1 MDGGA
6 KPASLFLPP
15 AAFRQLYSQG
25 EGLRC
30 NIKYNLFKE
39 RCIPLKILAVDSNS
53 IMNRAF
59 YGIKVLTTKD
69 GFFTNA
75 VYGFLSILLTAISET
90 KPDALVFAFDEH
102 APTFRHEFYPEYK
115 AGRHATPQ
123 ELIDQFPVIKELLG
137 YLGYPVISVAGW
149 EADDILGTISRI
161 CEEKG
166 EDCVIST
173 GDRDSLQLIG
183 EHTAVRLSSTKMGAP
198 VSNMMD
204 IPAILEKY
212 GVEPLQLIEVK
223 ALMGD
228 SSDNI
233 PGVPGIGEKTALDL
247 ISRYKNIDYIYSHFD
262 ELELKPAQRKKLE
275 EGKDSAYLSRRLG
288 EINRYAPISED
299 LSDYLPK
306 EKDEGAAVALLTRLE
321 MYKMIE
327 RLGLDPTKAPIAEGV
342 STEPE
347 KEIVLSTGDSSAMLK
362 FEDSEVADILF
373 ESEGD
378 DLTVLCLISD
388 KEAVLIENDG
398 FFFDAAFAKFLCSKA
413 KKRTEDLKFLSRWAK
428 NHGTEVKNCVMDTS
442 LAGYIL
448 NVSGDDYSTERLGSL
463 YHAKGASLKKDF
475 GEAGEHAVLE
485 EKIKIFSSLC
495 EVLRAELKA
504 QGEEKILDEIE
515 LPLAQ
520 VLPLME
526 LRGFKIDPE
535 GIKKFGEELSFSIE
549 EKEKLIYELCGEKF
563 NILSPKQLGVILF
576 EKLNLPAK
584 KKTKSGY
591 STGADVLESI
601 RTYHPAVD
609 EILEYR
615 KLTKLRSTYVDG
627 LLNALAPDGRVH
639 TRFNQKETRTGRISS
654 LEPNLQNIPIR
665 TELGSKM
672 RDFFVAKEGYTLVD
686 ADYSQIELRVL
697 AHLSKDE
704 NMISAFTGGTDIHTQ
719 TAAQVF
725 GVPEDYVTSQMR
737 SSAKAVNFGI
747 VYGIGAW
754 SLGENIG
761 VTTKEAQ
768 QYIDS
773 YLNHYSGVNAYMK
786 ESIEKA
792 KKCGYAVTEN
802 GRRRY
807 LPELSSSNFNLR
819 AFGER
824 VARNMP
830 IQGTAADIIKLAM
843 VRVEKRLTEEGLDAK
858 LIMQVHDELIVE
870 AKEEISKKVAEILK
884 FEMENAVSMSVP
896 MKVDVGIGKTWLL
909 AH

>member
-1 MDGGA
+1 M
-6 KPASLFLPP
+6 
-15 AAFRQLYSQG
+15 
-25 EGLRC
+25 
-30 NIKYNLFKE
+30 
-39 RCIPLKILAVDSNS
+39 KILAVDSNS

-75 VYGFLSILLTAISET
+75 IYGFLSILLTAISET
-90 KPDALVFAFDEH
+90 KPDAIVFAFDVH
-102 APTFRHEFYPEYK
+102 APTFRHEFYKEYK
-115 AGRHATPQ
+115 AGRHTTPQ
-123 ELIDQFPVIKELLG
+123 ELIDQFPVMKELLG
-137 YLGYPVISVAGW
+137 YLGYPVIAIEGF
-149 EADDILGTISRI
+149 EADDILGTVSRI

-166 EDCVIST
+166 ADCVIST

-183 EHTAVRLSSTKMGAP
+183 EHTSVRLATTKMGQP
-198 VSNMMD
+198 VSTMMD
-204 IPAILEKY
+204 IPAVHEKY

-228 SSDNI
+228 TSDNI

-247 ISRYKNIDYIYSHFD
+247 IQRYHSVDYIYEHFD
-262 ELELKPAQRKKLE
+262 ELELKPAQRRKLE

-288 EINRYAPISED
+288 EINRFAPISEN
-299 LSDYLPK
+299 LEDYMLK
-306 EKDEGAAVALLTRLE
+306 NRDEAAAVALLSKLE

-327 RLGLDPTKAPIAEGV
+327 RLGLDPSKV
-342 STEPE
+342 PE
-347 KEIVLSTGDSSAMLK
+347 KAEENFTPKKKLEVILGDTSDFGGL
-362 FEDSEVADILF
+362 EESEHVEVLF
-373 ESEGD
+373 ENDGD
-378 DLTVLCLISD
+378 DLTCCCLING
-388 KEAVLIENDG
+388 EYAVLIENDG
-398 FFFDAAFAKFLCSKA
+398 FFFDSAFANFLCSKI
-413 KKRTEDLKFLSRWAK
+413 KKRTDDLKFLSRWAE
-428 NHGTEVKNCVMDTS
+428 NHGGEVKNCVMDTS

-448 NVSGDDYSTERLGSL
+448 NVSGDDYSSERLAAL
-463 YHAKGASLKKDF
+463 YHAESRELSGKAEDIGAHKDIL
-475 GEAGEHAVLE
+475 EKAAV
-485 EKIKIFSSLC
+485 FSDLC
-495 EVLRAELKA
+495 EKLRSELKSH
-504 QGEEKILDEIE
+504 GEEKILDEIE
-515 LPLAQ
+515 LPLAKI
-520 VLPLME
+520 LASME

-535 GIKKFGEELSFSIE
+535 GIRSFGDELLSTIKETEER
-549 EKEKLIYELCGEKF
+549 IYELCGEKF
-563 NILSPKQLGVILF
+563 NILSPKQLGVVLF
-576 EKLNLPAK
+576 EHLGLPAK

-591 STGADVLESI
+591 STSADVLEDL
-601 RTYHPAVD
+601 RTYHPAID

-615 KLTKLRSTYVDG
+615 KLTKLNSTYVEG

-665 TELGSKM
+665 TELGAKM
-672 RDFFVAKEGYTLVD
+672 RGFFTAKEGYTLVD

-697 AHLSKDE
+697 AHLANDE

-719 TAAQVF
+719 TASQVF

-737 SSAKAVNFGI
+737 SRAKAVNFGI

-761 VTTKEAQ
+761 VSTKEAQ

-773 YLNHYSGVNAYMK
+773 YLNHYSGVDRFMK
-786 ESIEKA
+786 ESIETA
-792 KKCGYAVTEN
+792 KKCGFAVTSY

-819 AFGER
+819 SFGER

-843 VRVEKRLTEEGLDAK
+843 VKVENRLSAEKLDAK

-870 AKEEISKKVAEILK
+870 ANEACAEKVAEILK
-884 FEMENAVSMSVP
+884 FEMENAAKLSVP
-896 MKVDVGIGKTWLL
+896 MEVDVGIGKTWLL

>member
-1 MDGGA
+1 M
-6 KPASLFLPP
+6 
-15 AAFRQLYSQG
+15 
-25 EGLRC
+25 
-30 NIKYNLFKE
+30 
-39 RCIPLKILAVDSNS
+39 KILAVDSNS

-90 KPDALVFAFDEH
+90 KPDAVVFAFDVH
-102 APTFRHEFYPEYK
+102 APTFRHEFYKEYK

-123 ELIDQFPVIKELLG
+123 ELIDQFPVMKELLG
-137 YLGYPVISVAGW
+137 YLGYPVIAIEGW
-149 EADDILGTISRI
+149 EADDILGTISRL
-161 CEEKG
+161 CEEQG
-166 EDCVIST
+166 AECVIST
-173 GDRDSLQLIG
+173 GDRDSLQLIE
-183 EHTAVRLSSTKMGAP
+183 EHTSVRLATTKMGAP
-198 VSNMMD
+198 VSTMMD
-204 IPAILEKY
+204 IPAVHEKY
-212 GVEPLQLIEVK
+212 GVEPLELIEVK

-247 ISRYKNIDYIYSHFD
+247 IQKYHSVDYIYEHFD

-275 EGKDSAYLSRRLG
+275 EGKDLAYLSRRLG
-288 EINRYAPISED
+288 EINRFAPISEN

-306 EKDEGAAVALLTRLE
+306 ERDEAAAVNLLSRLE

-327 RLGLDPTKAPIAEGV
+327 RLGLDAAKIPERTETSTAPKKKIEVSFGDASAFSGHDDIEHAE
-342 STEPE
+342 
-347 KEIVLSTGDSSAMLK
+347 L
-362 FEDSEVADILF
+362 LF
-373 ESEGD
+373 ESVGD
-378 DLTVLCLISD
+378 DITCCCLVFD
-388 KEAVLIENDG
+388 EKAVLIENDG
-398 FFFDAAFAKFLCSKA
+398 FFFDAALANFLCSSI
-413 KKRTEDLKFLSRWAK
+413 KKRTDDLKFLSRWAE
-428 NHGTEVKNCVMDTS
+428 NHGGEVKNCVMDSS

-448 NVSGDDYSTERLGSL
+448 NVSGDDYSIERLAAL
-463 YHAKGASLKKDF
+463 YHAEKAELLGDVAAHPELLEK
-475 GEAGEHAVLE
+475 AAV
-485 EKIKIFSSLC
+485 FSSLC
-495 EVLRAELKA
+495 DMLRAELKNH
-504 QGEEKILDEIE
+504 GEEKILDEIE
-515 LPLAQ
+515 LPLAK
-520 VLPLME
+520 VLASME

-535 GIKKFGEELSFSIE
+535 GIRSFGDELLSTIKE
-549 EKEKLIYELCGEKF
+549 TEKRIYELCGEEF
-563 NILSPKQLGVILF
+563 NILSPKQLGVVLF
-576 EKLNLPAK
+576 EHLGLPAK
-584 KKTKSGY
+584 KKTKTGY
-591 STGADVLESI
+591 STNADILEDL
-601 RTYHPAVD
+601 RKYHPAID

-615 KLTKLRSTYVDG
+615 KLTKLNSTYVEG
-627 LLNALAPDGRVH
+627 LLGALAPDGRVH

-665 TELGSKM
+665 TELGSRM
-672 RDFFVAKEGYTLVD
+672 RGFFVAKEGYTLVD

-697 AHLSKDE
+697 AHLSGDE
-704 NMISAFTGGTDIHTQ
+704 NMISAFTGGTDIHTR

-725 GVPEDYVTSQMR
+725 GVPEDFVTSSMR

-761 VTTKEAQ
+761 VSTKEAQ

-773 YLNHYSGVNAYMK
+773 YLSHYSGVDRFMK
-786 ESIEKA
+786 ESIETA
-792 KKCGYAVTEN
+792 KKCGYAVTSY

-843 VRVEKRLTEEGLDAK
+843 VKVENRLKAENLDAK

-870 AKEEISKKVAEILK
+870 ANENCAEKAAEILRY
-884 FEMENAVSMSVP
+884 EMENAAKLSVP
-896 MKVDVGIGKTWLL
+896 MEVDVGTGKTWLL

>member
-1 MDGGA
+1 M
-6 KPASLFLPP
+6 
-15 AAFRQLYSQG
+15 
-25 EGLRC
+25 
-30 NIKYNLFKE
+30 
-39 RCIPLKILAVDSNS
+39 KILAVDSNS

-75 VYGFLSILLTAISET
+75 IYGFLSILLTAISET
-90 KPDALVFAFDEH
+90 KPDAIVFAFDVH
-102 APTFRHEFYPEYK
+102 APTFRHEFYKEYK

-123 ELIDQFPVIKELLG
+123 ELIDQFPVMKELLG
-137 YLGYPVISVAGW
+137 YLGYPVIAIEGW
-149 EADDILGTISRI
+149 EADDILGTVSRL
-161 CEEKG
+161 CEEQG
-166 EDCVIST
+166 WDCVIST

-183 EHTAVRLSSTKMGAP
+183 EKTSVRLATTKMGAP
-198 VSNMMD
+198 VSTMMD
-204 IPAILEKY
+204 IPAVHEKY
-212 GVEPLQLIEVK
+212 GVEPLELIEVK

-247 ISRYKNIDYIYSHFD
+247 IQRYHSVDYIYEHFD

-288 EINRYAPISED
+288 EINRFAPISQN
-299 LSDYLPK
+299 LSDYMLK
-306 EKDEGAAVALLTRLE
+306 NRDEAAAVALLTRLE

-327 RLGLDPTKAPIAEGV
+327 RLGLDPSKAAEIPSESTAPKRKMEV
-342 STEPE
+342 SF
-347 KEIVLSTGDSSAMLK
+347 GDCSDFAN
-362 FEDSEVADILF
+362 FEDSMLTEVLF

-378 DLTVLCLISD
+378 DLTAVCLVSGE
-388 KEAVLIENDG
+388 KAVLIESDG
-398 FFFDAAFAKFLCSKA
+398 FFFDASLAKFLCSKGA
-413 KKRTEDLKFLSRWAK
+413 KRTDDLKFLSRWAE
-428 NHGTEVKNCVMDTS
+428 NHGANVQNCVMDSS

-448 NVSGDDYSTERLGSL
+448 NVSGDDYSTGRLATL
-463 YHAKGASLKKDF
+463 YHAESFELC
-475 GEAGEHAVLE
+475 GESDAHKELLEKAAV
-485 EKIKIFSSLC
+485 FSDLC
-495 EVLRAELKA
+495 EKLRAELKNL
-504 QGEEKILDEIE
+504 GEEKILDEIE
-515 LPLAQ
+515 LPLAKI
-520 VLPLME
+520 LASME

-535 GIKKFGEELSFSIE
+535 GIRSFGDELLSTISE
-549 EKEKLIYELCGEKF
+549 TEQRIYELCGEKF
-563 NILSPKQLGVILF
+563 NILSPKQLGVVLF
-576 EKLNLPAK
+576 EHLGLPAK

-591 STGADVLESI
+591 STSADVLEDL
-601 RTYHPAVD
+601 RTYHPAID

-615 KLTKLRSTYVDG
+615 KLTKLNSTYVEG

-672 RDFFVAKEGYTLVD
+672 RGFFVAKEGYTLID

-697 AHLSKDE
+697 AHLASDE

-761 VTTKEAQ
+761 VSTKEAQ

-773 YLNHYSGVNAYMK
+773 YLAHYSGVDRFMK
-786 ESIEKA
+786 DSIETA
-792 KKCGYAVTEN
+792 KKCGYAVTSY

-843 VRVEKRLTEEGLDAK
+843 VKVENRLAAEKLDAK

-870 AKEEISKKVAEILK
+870 ANENCAERVAEILK
-884 FEMENAVSMSVP
+884 FEMENAAKLSVP
-896 MKVDVGIGKTWLL
+896 MEADVGIGKTWLL

>member
-1 MDGGA
+1 M
-6 KPASLFLPP
+6 
-15 AAFRQLYSQG
+15 
-25 EGLRC
+25 
-30 NIKYNLFKE
+30 
-39 RCIPLKILAVDSNS
+39 KILAVDSNS

-75 VYGFLSILLTAISET
+75 IYGFLSILLTAVSET
-90 KPDALVFAFDEH
+90 KPDAIVFAFDVH
-102 APTFRHEFYPEYK
+102 APTFRHEFYKEYK

-123 ELIDQFPVIKELLG
+123 ELIDQFPVMKELLG
-137 YLGYPVISVAGW
+137 YLGYPVIAIEGW

-161 CEEKG
+161 CEEQG
-166 EDCVIST
+166 ADCVIST

-183 EHTAVRLSSTKMGAP
+183 EHTSVRLATTKMGAP
-198 VSNMMD
+198 VSTMMD
-204 IPAILEKY
+204 IPAVHEKY
-212 GVEPLQLIEVK
+212 GVEPIELIEVK

-228 SSDNI
+228 TSDNI

-247 ISRYKNIDYIYSHFD
+247 IQRYHTLDYIYEHFD

-275 EGKDSAYLSRRLG
+275 EGKDFAYLSRRLG
-288 EINRYAPISED
+288 EINRFAPISQNLED
-299 LSDYLPK
+299 YVLK
-306 EKDEGAAVALLTRLE
+306 NRDEAAAVALLTKLE

-327 RLGLDPTKAPIAEGV
+327 RLGLDPSKIPEKAEENSAPKKKLEVFAGDI
-342 STEPE
+342 SDFREPE
-347 KEIVLSTGDSSAMLK
+347 DCEHV
-362 FEDSEVADILF
+362 EVLF
-373 ESEGD
+373 ENEGD
-378 DLTVLCLISD
+378 DITCVCLVYA
-388 KEAVLIENDG
+388 ENAVLIENDG
-398 FFFDAAFAKFLCSKA
+398 FFFDAALANFLCSKV
-413 KKRTEDLKFLSRWAK
+413 KKRTDDLKFLCRWAE
-428 NHGTEVKNCVMDTS
+428 NHGSSVENCVMDSS

-448 NVSGDDYSTERLGSL
+448 NVSGDDYSAGRLAAL
-463 YHAKGASLKKDF
+463 YHAENSEPSGKPEDIRAHKEILEK
-475 GEAGEHAVLE
+475 AAV
-485 EKIKIFSSLC
+485 FSDLC
-495 EVLRAELKA
+495 EKLRAELINH
-504 QGEEKILDEIE
+504 GEEKILDEIE
-515 LPLAQ
+515 LPLAKI
-520 VLPLME
+520 LASME
-526 LRGFKIDPE
+526 LRGFKIDPD
-535 GIKKFGEELSFSIE
+535 GIRNFGAELMSTIE
-549 EKEKLIYELCGEKF
+549 ETEQRIYDLCGEKF
-563 NILSPKQLGVILF
+563 NVLSPKQLGVVLF
-576 EKLNLPAK
+576 EHLGLPAK

-591 STGADVLESI
+591 STSADVLEDL
-601 RTYHPAVD
+601 RTYHPAID

-615 KLTKLRSTYVDG
+615 KLTKLNSTYVEG
-627 LLNALAPDGRVH
+627 LLSALAPDGRVH

-672 RDFFVAKEGYTLVD
+672 RGFFIAKEGYTLVD

-697 AHLSKDE
+697 AHLANDE
-704 NMISAFTGGTDIHTQ
+704 NMISAFTGGTDVHTQ
-719 TAAQVF
+719 TASQVF

-737 SSAKAVNFGI
+737 SRAKAVNFGI

-761 VTTKEAQ
+761 VSTKEAQ

-773 YLNHYSGVNAYMK
+773 YLSHYSGVDRFMR
-786 ESIEKA
+786 ESIETA
-792 KKCGYAVTEN
+792 KKCGYAVTSY

-843 VRVEKRLTEEGLDAK
+843 VKVENRLAAENLDAR

-870 AKEEISKKVAEILK
+870 ANENCAEKAAEILK
-884 FEMENAVSMSVP
+884 FEMENAAKLSVP
-896 MKVDVGIGKTWLL
+896 MEVDVGIGKTWLL

>member
-1 MDGGA
+1 M
-6 KPASLFLPP
+6 
-15 AAFRQLYSQG
+15 
-25 EGLRC
+25 
-30 NIKYNLFKE
+30 
-39 RCIPLKILAVDSNS
+39 KILAVDSNS

-75 VYGFLSILLTAISET
+75 IYGFLSILLTAISET
-90 KPDALVFAFDEH
+90 NPDAIVFAFDVH
-102 APTFRHEFYPEYK
+102 APTFRHEFYKEYK

-123 ELIDQFPVIKELLG
+123 ELIDQFPVMKELLG
-137 YLGYPVISVAGW
+137 YLGYPVIAIEGW
-149 EADDILGTISRI
+149 EADDILGTVSRL
-161 CEEKG
+161 CEEQG
-166 EDCVIST
+166 AECVIST

-183 EHTAVRLSSTKMGAP
+183 ERTSVRLATTKMGAP
-198 VSNMMD
+198 VSTMMD
-204 IPAILEKY
+204 IPAVHEKY
-212 GVEPLQLIEVK
+212 GVEPLELIEVK

-247 ISRYKNIDYIYSHFD
+247 IQRYHTLDYIYEHFD

-288 EINRYAPISED
+288 EINRFAPISQD
-299 LSDYLPK
+299 LSDYMLK
-306 EKDEGAAVALLTRLE
+306 NRDEGAAVALLTRLE

-327 RLGLDPTKAPIAEGV
+327 RLGLDPSKAA
-342 STEPE
+342 
-347 KEIVLSTGDSSAMLK
+347 EIVTENATPKRKMEVSVEDCSAFGE
-362 FEDSEVADILF
+362 FENSVLTEVLF

-378 DLTVLCLISD
+378 DLTAVCLVSGE
-388 KEAVLIENDG
+388 KAVLVENDG
-398 FFFDAAFAKFLCSKA
+398 FFFDASFAKFLCSKGE
-413 KKRTEDLKFLSRWAK
+413 KRTDDLKFLSRWAE
-428 NHGTEVKNCVMDTS
+428 NHGAEVKNCVMDSS

-448 NVSGDDYSTERLGSL
+448 NVSGDDYSTGRLASL
-463 YHAKGASLKKDF
+463 YHAESFELSGEIGAHPEL
-475 GEAGEHAVLE
+475 LE
-485 EKIKIFSSLC
+485 KAEVFSDLC
-495 EVLRAELKA
+495 EKLRAELKNL
-504 QGEEKILDEIE
+504 GEERILDEIE
-515 LPLAQ
+515 LPLAKI
-520 VLPLME
+520 LASME

-535 GIKKFGEELSFSIE
+535 GIRSFGDELLSTISETEER
-549 EKEKLIYELCGEKF
+549 IYDLCGEKF
-563 NILSPKQLGVILF
+563 NILSPKQLGTVLF
-576 EKLNLPAK
+576 EHLGLPAK

-591 STGADVLESI
+591 STNADVLEDL
-601 RTYHPAVD
+601 RTYHPAID

-615 KLTKLRSTYVDG
+615 KLTKLNSTYVEG

-665 TELGSKM
+665 TELGAKM
-672 RDFFVAKEGYTLVD
+672 RGFFVAKEGYTLVD

-697 AHLSKDE
+697 AHLAKDE
-704 NMISAFTGGTDIHTQ
+704 NMISAFTGGTDVHTQ
-719 TAAQVF
+719 TASQVF
-725 GVPEDYVTSQMR
+725 GVPEDFVTSQMR
-737 SSAKAVNFGI
+737 SRAKAVNFGI

-761 VTTKEAQ
+761 VSTKEAQ

-773 YLNHYSGVNAYMK
+773 YLAHYSGVDRFMK
-786 ESIEKA
+786 ESIETA
-792 KKCGYAVTEN
+792 KKCGFAVTSY

-819 AFGER
+819 SFGER

-843 VRVEKRLTEEGLDAK
+843 VKVENRLAAEKLDAK

-870 AKEEISKKVAEILK
+870 ANENCAERAAEILK
-884 FEMENAVSMSVP
+884 FEMENAAQLSVP
-896 MKVDVGIGKTWLL
+896 MEVDAKIGKTWLL

>member
-1 MDGGA
+1 M
-6 KPASLFLPP
+6 
-15 AAFRQLYSQG
+15 
-25 EGLRC
+25 
-30 NIKYNLFKE
+30 
-39 RCIPLKILAVDSNS
+39 KILAVDSNS

-75 VYGFLSILLTAISET
+75 IYGFLSILLTAISET
-90 KPDALVFAFDEH
+90 KPDAIVFAFDVH
-102 APTFRHEFYPEYK
+102 APTFRHEFYKEYK

-123 ELIDQFPVIKELLG
+123 ELIDQFPVMKELLG
-137 YLGYPVISVAGW
+137 YLGYPVIAIEGW
-149 EADDILGTISRI
+149 EADDILGTVSRL
-161 CEEKG
+161 CEEQG
-166 EDCVIST
+166 ADCVIST

-183 EHTAVRLSSTKMGAP
+183 EHTMVRLATTKMGAP
-198 VSNMMD
+198 VSTMMD
-204 IPAILEKY
+204 VDAVHEKY
-212 GVEPLQLIEVK
+212 GVEPIELIEVK

-233 PGVPGIGEKTALDL
+233 PGVAGIGEKTALDL
-247 ISRYKNIDYIYSHFD
+247 IQRYHSVDYIYEHFD
-262 ELELKPAQRKKLE
+262 ELELKPAQRKKLD

-288 EINRYAPISED
+288 EINRFAPISQNLD
-299 LSDYLPK
+299 DYVLK
-306 EKDEGAAVALLTRLE
+306 NRDEGAAVALLTKLE

-327 RLGLDPTKAPIAEGV
+327 RLGLDPKKAPETAEE
-342 STEPE
+342 TAAPK
-347 KEIVLSTGDSSAMLK
+347 KEAEVVPGECSDFGEFENSVLTD
-362 FEDSEVADILF
+362 VLF
-373 ESEGD
+373 ENEGD
-378 DLTVLCLISD
+378 DLTAVLL
-388 KEAVLIENDG
+388 KNGEKFVLIENDG
-398 FFFDAAFAKFLCSKA
+398 FFFDAAFAKFLCSEC
-413 KKRTEDLKFLSRWAK
+413 KKRTDDLKFLSRWAE
-428 NHGTEVKNCVMDTS
+428 NHSATVNNCVMDSS

-448 NVSGDDYSTERLGSL
+448 NVSGDDYSVGRLSSL
-463 YHAKGASLKKDF
+463 YNAEGFLLKAEGDAHKELF
-475 GEAGEHAVLE
+475 EKAAV
-485 EKIKIFSSLC
+485 FSDLC
-495 EVLRAELKA
+495 EKLRAELKNH
-504 QGEEKILDEIE
+504 GEEKILDEIE
-515 LPLAQ
+515 IPLAKI
-520 VLPLME
+520 LASME

-535 GIKKFGEELSFSIE
+535 GIKNFGGELLSTISE
-549 EKEKLIYELCGEKF
+549 TEQRIYDLCGEKF
-563 NILSPKQLGVILF
+563 NILSPKQLGVVLF
-576 EKLNLPAK
+576 EHLGLPAK

-591 STGADVLESI
+591 STNADVLEDL
-601 RTYHPAVD
+601 RTYHPAID

-615 KLTKLRSTYVDG
+615 KLTKLNSTYVEG

-672 RDFFVAKEGYTLVD
+672 RGFFVAKEGYTLVD

-697 AHLSKDE
+697 AHLAKDE
-704 NMISAFTGGTDIHTQ
+704 NMISAFTGGTDVHTQ
-719 TAAQVF
+719 TASQVF

-737 SSAKAVNFGI
+737 SRAKAVNFGI

-761 VTTKEAQ
+761 VSTKEAQ

-773 YLNHYSGVNAYMK
+773 YLAHYSGVDRFMK
-786 ESIEKA
+786 ESIESA
-792 KKCGYAVTEN
+792 KKCGFAVTSY

-819 AFGER
+819 SFGER

-843 VRVEKRLTEEGLDAK
+843 VKVENRLKAEKLDAK

-870 AKEEISKKVAEILK
+870 ANETCAEKVAEILK
-884 FEMENAVSMSVP
+884 FEMENAANLSVP
-896 MKVDVGIGKTWLL
+896 MEAEVGIGKTWLL

>member
-1 MDGGA
+1 M
-6 KPASLFLPP
+6 
-15 AAFRQLYSQG
+15 
-25 EGLRC
+25 
-30 NIKYNLFKE
+30 
-39 RCIPLKILAVDSNS
+39 KILAVDSNS

-75 VYGFLSILLTAISET
+75 IYGFLSILLTAISET
-90 KPDALVFAFDEH
+90 KPDAIVFAFDVH
-102 APTFRHEFYPEYK
+102 APTFRHEFYKEYK

-123 ELIDQFPVIKELLG
+123 ELIDQFPVMKELLG
-137 YLGYPVISVAGW
+137 YLGYPVIAIEGW
-149 EADDILGTISRI
+149 EADDILGTVSRI
-161 CEEKG
+161 CEEQG
-166 EDCVIST
+166 ADCVIST

-183 EHTAVRLSSTKMGAP
+183 EHTSVRLATTKMGAP
-198 VSNMMD
+198 VSTMMD
-204 IPAILEKY
+204 IPAVHEKY
-212 GVEPLQLIEVK
+212 GVEPIELIEVK

-228 SSDNI
+228 TSDNI

-247 ISRYKNIDYIYSHFD
+247 IQRYHSVDHIYEHFD
-262 ELELKPAQRKKLE
+262 ELELKPAQRKKLD

-288 EINRYAPISED
+288 EINRFAPISGNLED
-299 LSDYLPK
+299 YMLK
-306 EKDEGAAVALLTRLE
+306 NRDEAAAVALLTKLE

-327 RLGLDPTKAPIAEGV
+327 RLGLDPSKVPETPAENSAPKKKLEV
-342 STEPE
+342 SFGECSDFEKFGNSVLTE
-347 KEIVLSTGDSSAMLK
+347 V
-362 FEDSEVADILF
+362 LF
-373 ESEGD
+373 ENEGD
-378 DLTVLCLISD
+378 DLTAVCLLSGE
-388 KEAVLIENDG
+388 KAVLIENDG
-398 FFFDAAFAKFLCSKA
+398 FFFDAAFAKFLCSDS
-413 KKRTEDLKFLSRWAK
+413 KKRTDDLKFLSRWAEI
-428 NHGTEVKNCVMDTS
+428 HGSEVKNCVMDSS

-448 NVSGDDYSTERLGSL
+448 NVSGDDYSAGRLASL
-463 YHAKGASLKKDF
+463 YHAESLIIEGESGAHKELFEK
-475 GEAGEHAVLE
+475 AAV
-485 EKIKIFSSLC
+485 FTDLC
-495 EVLRAELKA
+495 EKLRNELNNH
-504 QGEEKILDEIE
+504 GEEKILDEIE
-515 LPLAQ
+515 LPLAKI
-520 VLPLME
+520 LASME

-535 GIKKFGEELSFSIE
+535 GIRNFGGELLSTISE
-549 EKEKLIYELCGEKF
+549 TEQRIYDLCGEKF
-563 NILSPKQLGVILF
+563 NILSPKQLGVVLF
-576 EKLNLPAK
+576 EHLGLPAK

-591 STGADVLESI
+591 STSADVLEDL
-601 RTYHPAVD
+601 RTYHPAID

-615 KLTKLRSTYVDG
+615 KLTKLNSTYVEG

-672 RDFFVAKEGYTLVD
+672 RGFFVAKEGYTLVD
-686 ADYSQIELRVL
+686 ADYSQNELRVL
-697 AHLSKDE
+697 AHLANDE
-704 NMISAFTGGTDIHTQ
+704 NMISAFTGGTDVHTQ

-761 VTTKEAQ
+761 VSTKEAQ

-773 YLNHYSGVNAYMK
+773 YLSHYSGVDRFMK
-786 ESIEKA
+786 ESIEIA
-792 KKCGYAVTEN
+792 KKCGFAVTSY

-819 AFGER
+819 SFGER

-843 VRVEKRLTEEGLDAK
+843 VKVENRLAAEKLDAK

-870 AKEEISKKVAEILK
+870 ANENCAEKVAEILK
-884 FEMENAVSMSVP
+884 YEMENAAKLSVP
-896 MKVDVGIGKTWLL
+896 MEASVGIGKNWLL

>member
-1 MDGGA
+1 M
-6 KPASLFLPP
+6 
-15 AAFRQLYSQG
+15 
-25 EGLRC
+25 
-30 NIKYNLFKE
+30 
-39 RCIPLKILAVDSNS
+39 KILAVDSNS

-75 VYGFLSILLTAISET
+75 IYGFLSILLTAVSET
-90 KPDALVFAFDEH
+90 KPDAIVFAFDVH
-102 APTFRHEFYPEYK
+102 APTFRHEFYKEYK

-123 ELIDQFPVIKELLG
+123 ELIDQFPVMKELLG
-137 YLGYPVISVAGW
+137 YLGYPVIAIEGW

-166 EDCVIST
+166 AECVIST

-183 EHTAVRLSSTKMGAP
+183 EHTSVRLATTKMGAP
-198 VSNMMD
+198 VSTMMD
-204 IPAILEKY
+204 IPAVHEKY
-212 GVEPLQLIEVK
+212 GVEPLELIEVK

-228 SSDNI
+228 TSDNI

-247 ISRYKNIDYIYSHFD
+247 IQRYHSVDYIYEHFD
-262 ELELKPAQRKKLE
+262 ELELKPAQRRKLE

-288 EINRYAPISED
+288 EINRFAPISEN
-299 LSDYLPK
+299 LEDYMLK
-306 EKDEGAAVALLTRLE
+306 NRDEAAAVALLSRLE

-327 RLGLDPTKAPIAEGV
+327 RLGLDATKV
-342 STEPE
+342 PE
-347 KEIVLSTGDSSAMLK
+347 KAEENSAPKKKLEVILGDISDFKGS
-362 FEDSEVADILF
+362 EDFQPVDFLF

-378 DLTVLCLISD
+378 DITCCCLISGGN
-388 KEAVLIENDG
+388 AVLIENDG
-398 FFFDAAFAKFLCSKA
+398 FFFDAALAEFLCSKTE
-413 KKRTEDLKFLSRWAK
+413 KRTDDLKFLSRWAE
-428 NHGTEVKNCVMDTS
+428 NHGGEVKNCVMDTS

-448 NVSGDDYSTERLGSL
+448 NVSGDDYSAERLAAL
-463 YHAKGASLKKDF
+463 YHAESRELSGNGDDIRAHR
-475 GEAGEHAVLE
+475 EVLE
-485 EKIKIFSSLC
+485 KAAVFADLC
-495 EVLRAELKA
+495 EKLRKELHEH
-504 QGEEKILDEIE
+504 GEEKILDEIE
-515 LPLAQ
+515 LPLAKI
-520 VLPLME
+520 LASME

-535 GIKKFGEELSFSIE
+535 GIRSFGDELLSTIKETEER
-549 EKEKLIYELCGEKF
+549 IYELCGEKF
-563 NILSPKQLGVILF
+563 NILSPKQLGVVLF
-576 EKLNLPAK
+576 AHLGLPAK

-591 STGADVLESI
+591 STNADVLEDL
-601 RTYHPAVD
+601 RTYHPAID

-615 KLTKLRSTYVDG
+615 KLTKLNSTYVEG

-665 TELGSKM
+665 TELGAKM
-672 RDFFVAKEGYTLVD
+672 RGFFTAKEGYTLVD

-697 AHLSKDE
+697 AHLANDK

-761 VTTKEAQ
+761 VSTKEAQ

-773 YLNHYSGVNAYMK
+773 YLSHYSGVDRFMK
-786 ESIEKA
+786 ESIETA
-792 KKCGYAVTEN
+792 KKCGYAVTSY

-819 AFGER
+819 SFGER

-843 VRVEKRLTEEGLDAK
+843 VKVENRLLAEKLDAK

-870 AKEEISKKVAEILK
+870 ANEDCAEKVAEILK
-884 FEMENAVSMSVP
+884 FEMENAAKLSVP
-896 MKVDVGIGKTWLL
+896 MEAEVGIGKTWLL

>member
-1 MDGGA
+1 M
-6 KPASLFLPP
+6 
-15 AAFRQLYSQG
+15 
-25 EGLRC
+25 
-30 NIKYNLFKE
+30 
-39 RCIPLKILAVDSNS
+39 KILAVDSNS

-75 VYGFLSILLTAISET
+75 VYGFLSILLTAIAET
-90 KPDALVFAFDEH
+90 KPDALVFAFDVH
-102 APTFRHEFYPEYK
+102 APTFRHKFYEEYK

-123 ELIDQFPVIKELLG
+123 ELIDQFPVMKELLG
-137 YLGYPVISVAGW
+137 YLGYPVIAIEGW
-149 EADDILGTISRI
+149 EADDILGTVSRI
-161 CEEKG
+161 CEEQG
-166 EDCVIST
+166 AECIIST

-183 EHTAVRLSSTKMGAP
+183 EHTKVRLSTTKMGAP
-198 VSNMMD
+198 VSTLMD
-204 IPAILEKY
+204 VPAVHEKY
-212 GVEPLQLIEVK
+212 GVEPLELIEVK

-247 ISRYKNIDYIYSHFD
+247 IQKYHSIEYIYEHFD
-262 ELELKPAQRKKLE
+262 ELVLKPAQRKKLE
-275 EGKDSAYLSRRLG
+275 EGKELAFLSRRLG
-288 EINRYAPISED
+288 EINRHAPISEN

-306 EKDEGAAVALLTRLE
+306 ERDEASAAALLSRLE

-327 RLGLDPTKAPIAEGV
+327 RLGLDPSKIPEAEET
-342 STEPE
+342 STEHRKKLE
-347 KEIVLSTGDSSAMLK
+347 VILGDVSDFK
-362 FEDSEVADILF
+362 NYEDSEPMDILF

-378 DLTVLCLISD
+378 DLISICLINGGV
-388 KEAVLIENDG
+388 AVLIENDG
-398 FFFDAAFAKFLCSKA
+398 FFFDAALANFLCSDI
-413 KKRTEDLKFLSRWAK
+413 KKRTDDLKFLSRWAE
-428 NHGTEVKNCVMDTS
+428 NHQSEVKNCVMDSS

-448 NVSGDDYSTERLGSL
+448 NVSGDDYSVGRLASL
-463 YHAKGASLKKDF
+463 YHAQSSVLSGN
-475 GEAGEHAVLE
+475 GEEIRAHSELLEKAAV
-485 EKIKIFSSLC
+485 FPDLC
-495 EVLRAELKA
+495 EKLRSELEKL
-504 QGEEKILDEIE
+504 GEEKILDEIE
-515 LPLAQ
+515 LPLAKI
-520 VLPLME
+520 LASME

-535 GIKKFGEELSFSIE
+535 GIRAFGDELLSTI
-549 EKEKLIYELCGEKF
+549 KETEQRIYELCGEEF
-563 NILSPKQLGVILF
+563 NILSPKQLGTVLF
-576 EKLNLPAK
+576 EHLGLPAK

-591 STGADVLESI
+591 STNADVLEDL
-601 RTYHPAVD
+601 RKYHPAID

-615 KLTKLRSTYVDG
+615 KLTKLNSTYVEG
-627 LLNALAPDGRVH
+627 LLNALAPDGRIH

-665 TELGSKM
+665 TELGARM
-672 RDFFVAKEGYTLVD
+672 RGFFIAKEGYTLID

-697 AHLSKDE
+697 AHLSGDE

-725 GVPEDYVTSQMR
+725 GVPEDYVTSSMR

-773 YLNHYSGVNAYMK
+773 YLSHYSGVDRFMK
-786 ESIEKA
+786 ESIETA
-792 KKCGYAVTEN
+792 KKCGFAVTSY

-843 VRVEKRLTEEGLDAK
+843 VKVENRLAAEGLDAK
-858 LIMQVHDELIVE
+858 LIMQVHDELIIE
-870 AKEEISKKVAEILK
+870 AKEDCAEKAAEILK
-884 FEMENAVSMSVP
+884 FEMENAAKLSVP
-896 MKVDVGIGKTWLL
+896 MEVDVGIGKTWLL

>member
-1 MDGGA
+1 M
-6 KPASLFLPP
+6 
-15 AAFRQLYSQG
+15 
-25 EGLRC
+25 
-30 NIKYNLFKE
+30 
-39 RCIPLKILAVDSNS
+39 KILAVDSNS

-75 VYGFLSILLTAISET
+75 VYGFLSILLTSVAET
-90 KPDALVFAFDEH
+90 KPNAIVFAFDVH
-102 APTFRHEFYPEYK
+102 APTFRHEFYKEYK

-123 ELIDQFPVIKELLG
+123 ELIDQFPVMKELLG
-137 YLGYPVISVAGW
+137 YLGYPVIAIEGW
-149 EADDILGTISRI
+149 EADDILGTVSRL
-161 CEEKG
+161 CEEQG
-166 EDCVIST
+166 ADCVIST

-183 EHTAVRLSSTKMGAP
+183 EHTSVRLATTKMGAP
-198 VSNMMD
+198 VSTMMD
-204 IPAILEKY
+204 IPAVHEKY
-212 GVEPLQLIEVK
+212 GVEPIELIEVK

-247 ISRYKNIDYIYSHFD
+247 IQKYHSIDYIYEHFD

-275 EGKDSAYLSRRLG
+275 EGKDLAYLSRRLG
-288 EINRYAPISED
+288 EINRFAPISD
-299 LSDYLPK
+299 ILSDYLPK
-306 EKDEGAAVALLTRLE
+306 ERDEAAAVSLLTKLE

-327 RLGLDPTKAPIAEGV
+327 RLGLDASKIPEDAKTSTAPKRKMKVFSGDISDFKEAEN
-342 STEPE
+342 
-347 KEIVLSTGDSSAMLK
+347 
-362 FEDSEVADILF
+362 SEHAEVLF
-373 ESEGD
+373 ESVGD
-378 DLTVLCLISD
+378 DITTCCLVSGED
-388 KEAVLIENDG
+388 AVLIENDG
-398 FFFDAAFAKFLCSKA
+398 FFFDAAFAQFLCSKA
-413 KKRTEDLKFLSRWAK
+413 AKRTDDLKFLSRWAE
-428 NHGTEVKNCVMDTS
+428 NHGVTAENFVMDSS

-448 NVSGDDYSTERLGSL
+448 NVSGDDYSAERLASL
-463 YHAKGASLKKDF
+463 YHAECFELS
-475 GEAGEHAVLE
+475 GESEDINAHSELLRKAAV
-485 EKIKIFSSLC
+485 FPSLC
-495 EVLRAELKA
+495 DMLRKELKNH
-504 QGEEKILDEIE
+504 GEEKILDEIE
-515 LPLAQ
+515 IPLAKI
-520 VLPLME
+520 LASME

-535 GIKKFGEELSFSIE
+535 GIRTFGDNLSVTIDE
-549 EKEKLIYELCGEKF
+549 TQQRIYDLCGEEF
-563 NILSPKQLGVILF
+563 NILSPKQLGVVLF
-576 EKLNLPAK
+576 EHLGLPAK

-591 STGADVLESI
+591 STNADVLEDL
-601 RTYHPAVD
+601 RKYHPAID

-672 RDFFVAKEGYTLVD
+672 RGFFVAKEGYTLVD

-697 AHLSKDE
+697 AHLSGDE
-704 NMISAFTGGTDIHTQ
+704 NMISAFTGGTDVHTQ
-719 TAAQVF
+719 TASQVF
-725 GVPEDYVTSQMR
+725 GVPEDFVTSQMR
-737 SSAKAVNFGI
+737 SRAKAVNFGI

-761 VTTKEAQ
+761 VSTKEAQ

-773 YLNHYSGVNAYMK
+773 YLSHYSGVDRFMK
-786 ESIEKA
+786 ESIENA
-792 KKCGYAVTEN
+792 KKCGFAVTSY

-819 AFGER
+819 SFGER

-843 VRVEKRLTEEGLDAK
+843 VRVENRLAAEHLDAR

-870 AKEEISKKVAEILK
+870 ANENCAEKVAEILK
-884 FEMENAVSMSVP
+884 YEMENAASLSVP
-896 MKVDVGIGKTWLL
+896 LEADVGIGKTWLM

>member
-1 MDGGA
+1 
-6 KPASLFLPP
+6 
-15 AAFRQLYSQG
+15 
-25 EGLRC
+25 
-30 NIKYNLFKE
+30 
-39 RCIPLKILAVDSNS
+39 
-53 IMNRAF
+53 
-59 YGIKVLTTKD
+59 TKD

-75 VYGFLSILLTAISET
+75 IYGFLSILLTAVSET
-90 KPDALVFAFDEH
+90 KPDAIVFAFDVH
-102 APTFRHEFYPEYK
+102 APTFRHEFYKEYK

-123 ELIDQFPVIKELLG
+123 ELIDQFPVMKELLG
-137 YLGYPVISVAGW
+137 YLGYPVIAIEGF
-149 EADDILGTISRI
+149 EADDILGTVSRI

-166 EDCVIST
+166 ADCVIST
-173 GDRDSLQLIG
+173 GDRDSLQLIS
-183 EHTAVRLSSTKMGAP
+183 EHTSVRLATTKMGAP
-198 VSNMMD
+198 VSTLMD
-204 IPAILEKY
+204 IPAVHEKY
-212 GVEPLQLIEVK
+212 GVEPLELIEVK

-228 SSDNI
+228 TSDNI

-247 ISRYKNIDYIYSHFD
+247 IQRYHSVDYIYEHFD
-262 ELELKPAQRKKLE
+262 ELELKPAQRRKLE

-288 EINRYAPISED
+288 EINRFAPISEN
-299 LSDYLPK
+299 LEDYMLK
-306 EKDEGAAVALLTRLE
+306 NRDEAAAVALLSRLE

-327 RLGLDPTKAPIAEGV
+327 KLGLDAAKVPKPEET
-342 STEPE
+342 STEPKKKLE
-347 KEIVLSTGDSSAMLK
+347 VVLGDVSDFKGA
-362 FEDSEVADILF
+362 ADFQPVDFLF

-378 DLTVLCLISD
+378 DITCCCLING
-388 KEAVLIENDG
+388 EYAVLIENDG
-398 FFFDAAFAKFLCSKA
+398 FFFDAALAEFLCSKTE
-413 KKRTEDLKFLSRWAK
+413 KRTDDLKFLSRWAE
-428 NHGTEVKNCVMDTS
+428 NHGGEVKNCVMDTS

-448 NVSGDDYSTERLGSL
+448 NVSGDDYSSERLAAL
-463 YHAKGASLKKDF
+463 YHAESRELSGKAEDIGAHKDIL
-475 GEAGEHAVLE
+475 EKAAV
-485 EKIKIFSSLC
+485 FSDLC
-495 EVLRAELKA
+495 EKLRSELKSH
-504 QGEEKILDEIE
+504 GEEKILDEIE
-515 LPLAQ
+515 LPLAKI
-520 VLPLME
+520 LASME

-535 GIKKFGEELSFSIE
+535 GIRSFGDELLSTIKETEER
-549 EKEKLIYELCGEKF
+549 IYELCGEKF
-563 NILSPKQLGVILF
+563 NILSPKQLGVVLF
-576 EKLNLPAK
+576 EHLGLPAK

-591 STGADVLESI
+591 STSADVLEDL
-601 RTYHPAVD
+601 RTYHPAID

-615 KLTKLRSTYVDG
+615 KLTKLNSTYVEG

-665 TELGSKM
+665 TELGAKM
-672 RDFFVAKEGYTLVD
+672 RGFFTAEEGYTLVD

-697 AHLSKDE
+697 AHLAKDE

-719 TAAQVF
+719 TASQVF

-761 VTTKEAQ
+761 VSTKEAQ

-773 YLNHYSGVNAYMK
+773 YLSHYSGVDRFMK
-786 ESIEKA
+786 ESIETA
-792 KKCGYAVTEN
+792 KKCGFAVTSY

-819 AFGER
+819 SFGER

-843 VRVEKRLTEEGLDAK
+843 VKVENRLLAEKLDAK

-870 AKEEISKKVAEILK
+870 ANETCAEKVAEILK
-884 FEMENAVSMSVP
+884 FEMENAAKLSVP
-896 MKVDVGIGKTWLL
+896 MEVDVGIGKTWLL

>member
-1 MDGGA
+1 M
-6 KPASLFLPP
+6 
-15 AAFRQLYSQG
+15 
-25 EGLRC
+25 
-30 NIKYNLFKE
+30 
-39 RCIPLKILAVDSNS
+39 KILAVDSNS

-59 YGIKVLTTKD
+59 YGIKVLTTKE

-75 VYGFLSILLTAISET
+75 IYGFLSILLTAMNET
-90 KPDALVFAFDEH
+90 KPDAVVFAFDEH
-102 APTFRHEFYPEYK
+102 APTFRHKFYEEYK
-115 AGRHATPQ
+115 AGRHQTPQ
-123 ELIDQFPVIKELLG
+123 ELIDQFPIMRQLLG
-137 YLGYPVISVAGW
+137 LLGYPVISIEGW
-149 EADDILGTISRI
+149 EADDILGTVSRL
-161 CEEKG
+161 CEEQG
-166 EDCVIST
+166 AECVIST

-198 VSNMMD
+198 ISTMMD
-204 IPAILEKY
+204 TEAVFEKY
-212 GVEPLQLIEVK
+212 GVAPLELIEVK

-247 ISRYKNIDYIYSHFD
+247 IQRYKSIDYIYSHFD
-262 ELELKPAQRKKLE
+262 ELTLKPAQRKKLE

-288 EINRYAPISED
+288 EIDRHAPISED
-299 LSDYLPK
+299 LAEYLPK
-306 EKDEGAAVALLTRLE
+306 ERDEEAAVALLSKLE

-327 RLGLDPTKAPIAEGV
+327 RLGLDPNKKPAEQNL
-342 STEPE
+342 STEPQRT
-347 KEIVLSTGDSSAMLK
+347 VNLSSEDCFAFTK
-362 FEDSEVADILF
+362 FEQEPLVDILF

-378 DLTVLCLISD
+378 DITALCLAAN
-388 KEAVLIENDG
+388 ENAVIIENDG
-398 FFFDAAFAKFLCSKA
+398 FFFDAALNKFLCSKTE
-413 KKRTEDLKFLSRWAK
+413 KRCDDLKFLSRWAE
-428 NHGTEVKNCVMDTS
+428 NHGGTVENCTMDTS

-448 NVSGDDYSTERLGSL
+448 NVSGDDYSTEHLAAL
-463 YHAKGASLKKDF
+463 YNAKPALLNGNAEEHSVLTEKTKVF
-475 GEAGEHAVLE
+475 SALCEILRGELRAHKE
-485 EKIKIFSSLC
+485 EK
-495 EVLRAELKA
+495 V
-504 QGEEKILDEIE
+504 LDEIE
-515 LPLAQ
+515 IPLAK
-520 VLPLME
+520 VLPVME

-535 GIKKFGEELSFSIE
+535 GIKAFGEELLSTIK
-549 EKEKLIYELCGEKF
+549 EKEQLIYELCGEEF
-563 NILSPKQLGVILF
+563 NILSPKQLGVVLF
-576 EKLNLPAK
+576 EHLGLPAK

-601 RTYHPAVD
+601 RTYHPVID

-615 KLTKLRSTYVDG
+615 KLTKLRSTYVEG

-697 AHLSKDE
+697 AHLAQDK

-737 SSAKAVNFGI
+737 SRAKAVNFGI

-761 VTTKEAQ
+761 VTPKEAQ
-768 QYIDS
+768 KYIDS
-773 YLNHYSGVNAYMK
+773 YLEHYSGVNNYMK
-786 ESIEKA
+786 ESIEQA
-792 KKCGYAVTEN
+792 KKLGYGVTLY

-807 LPELSSSNFNLR
+807 LPELNSSNYNLR

-843 VRVEKRLTEEGLDAK
+843 VKVEHRLREEKLDAV

-870 AKEEISKKVAEILK
+870 AKEECAQKVAELLK
-884 FEMENAVSMSVP
+884 YEMENAVSLSVP
-896 MKVDVGIGKTWLL
+896 MEVDVGIGKTWLK

>member
-1 MDGGA
+1 M
-6 KPASLFLPP
+6 
-15 AAFRQLYSQG
+15 
-25 EGLRC
+25 
-30 NIKYNLFKE
+30 
-39 RCIPLKILAVDSNS
+39 KILAVDSNS

-75 VYGFLSILLTAISET
+75 IYGFLSILLTAVSET
-90 KPDALVFAFDEH
+90 KPDAIVFAFDVH
-102 APTFRHEFYPEYK
+102 APTFRHEFYKEYK

-123 ELIDQFPVIKELLG
+123 ELIDQFPVMKELLG
-137 YLGYPVISVAGW
+137 YLGYPVIAIEGW

-166 EDCVIST
+166 AECVIST

-183 EHTAVRLSSTKMGAP
+183 EHTSVRLATTKMGAP
-198 VSNMMD
+198 ISTMMD
-204 IPAILEKY
+204 IPAVHEKY
-212 GVEPLQLIEVK
+212 GVEPLELIEVK

-228 SSDNI
+228 TSDNI

-247 ISRYKNIDYIYSHFD
+247 IQRYHSVDYIYEHFD
-262 ELELKPAQRKKLE
+262 ELELKPAQRRKLE

-288 EINRYAPISED
+288 EINRFAPISEN
-299 LSDYLPK
+299 LEDYMLK
-306 EKDEGAAVALLTRLE
+306 NRDEAAAVALLSRLE

-327 RLGLDPTKAPIAEGV
+327 RLGLDATKV
-342 STEPE
+342 PE
-347 KEIVLSTGDSSAMLK
+347 KAEENSAPKKKLEVILGDISDFKGS
-362 FEDSEVADILF
+362 EDFQPVDFLF

-378 DLTVLCLISD
+378 DITCCCLISGGN
-388 KEAVLIENDG
+388 AVLIENDG
-398 FFFDAAFAKFLCSKA
+398 FFFDAALAEFLCSKNE
-413 KKRTEDLKFLSRWAK
+413 KRTDDLKFLSRWAE
-428 NHGTEVKNCVMDTS
+428 NHGGEVKNCVMDTS

-448 NVSGDDYSTERLGSL
+448 NVSGDDYSAERLAAL
-463 YHAKGASLKKDF
+463 YHAESCELSGNGDDIRAHR
-475 GEAGEHAVLE
+475 EVLE
-485 EKIKIFSSLC
+485 KAAVFADLC
-495 EVLRAELKA
+495 EKLRKELHEH
-504 QGEEKILDEIE
+504 GEEKILDEIE
-515 LPLAQ
+515 LPLAKI
-520 VLPLME
+520 LASME

-535 GIKKFGEELSFSIE
+535 GIRSFGDELLSTIKETEER
-549 EKEKLIYELCGEKF
+549 IYELCGEKF
-563 NILSPKQLGVILF
+563 NILSPKQLGVVLF
-576 EKLNLPAK
+576 EHLGLPAK

-591 STGADVLESI
+591 STNADVLEDL
-601 RTYHPAVD
+601 RTYHPAID

-615 KLTKLRSTYVDG
+615 KLTKLNSTYVEG

-665 TELGSKM
+665 TELGAKM
-672 RDFFVAKEGYTLVD
+672 RGFFTAKDGYTLVD

-697 AHLSKDE
+697 AHLANDK

-761 VTTKEAQ
+761 VSTKEAQ

-773 YLNHYSGVNAYMK
+773 YLSHYSGVDRFMK
-786 ESIEKA
+786 ESIETA
-792 KKCGYAVTEN
+792 KKCGYAVTSY

-819 AFGER
+819 SFGER

-843 VRVEKRLTEEGLDAK
+843 VKVENRLAAEKLDAK

-870 AKEEISKKVAEILK
+870 ASEDCAEKVAEILK
-884 FEMENAVSMSVP
+884 FEMENAAKLSVP
-896 MKVDVGIGKTWLL
+896 MEASVGIGKTWLL

>member
-1 MDGGA
+1 M
-6 KPASLFLPP
+6 
-15 AAFRQLYSQG
+15 
-25 EGLRC
+25 
-30 NIKYNLFKE
+30 
-39 RCIPLKILAVDSNS
+39 KILAVDSNS

-75 VYGFLSILLTAISET
+75 IYGFLSILLTAISET
-90 KPDALVFAFDEH
+90 KPDAVVFAFDVH
-102 APTFRHEFYPEYK
+102 APTFRHEFYKEYK

-123 ELIDQFPVIKELLG
+123 ELIDQFPVMKELLG
-137 YLGYPVISVAGW
+137 YLGYPVIAIEGW
-149 EADDILGTISRI
+149 EADDILGTVSRL
-161 CEEKG
+161 CEEQG
-166 EDCVIST
+166 WDCVIST

-183 EHTAVRLSSTKMGAP
+183 EKTSVRLATTKMGAP
-198 VSNMMD
+198 VSTMMD
-204 IPAILEKY
+204 IPAVHEKY
-212 GVEPLQLIEVK
+212 GVEPIELIEVK

-247 ISRYKNIDYIYSHFD
+247 IQRYHSVDYIYEHFD

-288 EINRYAPISED
+288 EINRFAPISQN
-299 LSDYLPK
+299 LSDYMLK
-306 EKDEGAAVALLTRLE
+306 NRDEAAAVALLTRLE

-327 RLGLDPTKAPIAEGV
+327 RLGLDPSKAAEIPSENTAPKRKMEV
-342 STEPE
+342 SF
-347 KEIVLSTGDSSAMLK
+347 GDCSDFAG
-362 FEDSEVADILF
+362 FEDSVLTEVLF

-378 DLTVLCLISD
+378 DLTAVCLVSGE
-388 KEAVLIENDG
+388 KAVLIESDG
-398 FFFDAAFAKFLCSKA
+398 FFFDASLAKFLCSKGA
-413 KKRTEDLKFLSRWAK
+413 KHTDDLKFLSRWAE
-428 NHGTEVKNCVMDTS
+428 NHGATVQNCVMDSS

-448 NVSGDDYSTERLGSL
+448 NVSGDDYSTGRLATL
-463 YHAKGASLKKDF
+463 YHAESFELCGESDAHKDLL
-475 GEAGEHAVLE
+475 EKAAV
-485 EKIKIFSSLC
+485 FSDLC
-495 EVLRAELKA
+495 EKLRAELKA
-504 QGEEKILDEIE
+504 NGEEKILDEIE
-515 LPLAQ
+515 LPLAKI
-520 VLPLME
+520 LASME

-535 GIKKFGEELSFSIE
+535 GIRSFGDELLSTISE
-549 EKEKLIYELCGEKF
+549 TEQRIYELCGEKF
-563 NILSPKQLGVILF
+563 NILSPKQLGVVLF
-576 EKLNLPAK
+576 EHLGLPAK

-591 STGADVLESI
+591 STNADVLEDL
-601 RTYHPAVD
+601 RTYHPAID

-615 KLTKLRSTYVDG
+615 KLTKLNSTYVEG

-672 RDFFVAKEGYTLVD
+672 RGFFVAKEGYTLID

-697 AHLSKDE
+697 AHLASDE

-761 VTTKEAQ
+761 VSTKEAQ

-773 YLNHYSGVNAYMK
+773 YLAHYSGVDRFMK
-786 ESIEKA
+786 ESIETA
-792 KKCGYAVTEN
+792 KKCGYAVTSY

-843 VRVEKRLTEEGLDAK
+843 VKVENRLAAEKLDAK

-870 AKEEISKKVAEILK
+870 ANENCAERVAEILK
-884 FEMENAVSMSVP
+884 FEMENAAKLSVP
-896 MKVDVGIGKTWLL
+896 MEADVGIGKTWLL

>member
-1 MDGGA
+1 M
-6 KPASLFLPP
+6 
-15 AAFRQLYSQG
+15 
-25 EGLRC
+25 
-30 NIKYNLFKE
+30 
-39 RCIPLKILAVDSNS
+39 KILAVDSNS

-75 VYGFLSILLTAISET
+75 IYGFLSILLTAISET
-90 KPDALVFAFDEH
+90 KPDAVVFAFDVH
-102 APTFRHEFYPEYK
+102 APTFRHEFYKEYK

-123 ELIDQFPVIKELLG
+123 ELIDQFPVMKELLG
-137 YLGYPVISVAGW
+137 YLGYPVIAIEGF
-149 EADDILGTISRI
+149 EADDILGTVSRL
-161 CEEKG
+161 CEEQG
-166 EDCVIST
+166 WDCVIST

-183 EHTAVRLSSTKMGAP
+183 EKTSVRLATTKMGQP
-198 VSNMMD
+198 VSTMMD
-204 IPAILEKY
+204 IPAVHEKY
-212 GVEPLQLIEVK
+212 GVEPIELIEVK

-228 SSDNI
+228 TSDNI

-247 ISRYKNIDYIYSHFD
+247 IQRYHSVDYIYEHFD

-288 EINRYAPISED
+288 EINRFAPISQN
-299 LSDYLPK
+299 LSDYVLK
-306 EKDEGAAVALLTRLE
+306 NRDEAAAVALLTRLE

-327 RLGLDPTKAPIAEGV
+327 RLGLDPSKAAEIPSESTAPKRKMEV
-342 STEPE
+342 SF
-347 KEIVLSTGDSSAMLK
+347 GDCSDFAG
-362 FEDSEVADILF
+362 FEDSVLTEVLF

-378 DLTVLCLISD
+378 DLTAVCLVSGE
-388 KEAVLIENDG
+388 KAVLIESDG
-398 FFFDAAFAKFLCSKA
+398 FFFDASFAKFLCSKGA
-413 KKRTEDLKFLSRWAK
+413 KRTDDLKFLSRWAE
-428 NHGTEVKNCVMDTS
+428 NHGATVQNCVMDSS

-448 NVSGDDYSTERLGSL
+448 NVSGDDYSTGRLASL
-463 YHAKGASLKKDF
+463 YHAESFELC
-475 GEAGEHAVLE
+475 GETDAHKELLEKAAV
-485 EKIKIFSSLC
+485 FSDLC
-495 EVLRAELKA
+495 EKLRAELKA
-504 QGEEKILDEIE
+504 NGEEKILDEIE
-515 LPLAQ
+515 LPLAKI
-520 VLPLME
+520 LASME

-535 GIKKFGEELSFSIE
+535 GIRSFGDELLSTISE
-549 EKEKLIYELCGEKF
+549 TEQRIYELCGEKF
-563 NILSPKQLGVILF
+563 NILSPKQLGVVLF
-576 EKLNLPAK
+576 EHLGLPAK

-591 STGADVLESI
+591 STSADVLEDL
-601 RTYHPAVD
+601 RTYHPAID

-615 KLTKLRSTYVDG
+615 KLTKLNSTYVEG

-672 RDFFVAKEGYTLVD
+672 RGFFVAKEGYTLID

-697 AHLSKDE
+697 AHLANDE

-761 VTTKEAQ
+761 VSTKEAQ
-768 QYIDS
+768 QYIDN
-773 YLNHYSGVNAYMK
+773 YLAHYSGVDRFMK
-786 ESIEKA
+786 ESIETA
-792 KKCGYAVTEN
+792 KKCGYAVTSY

-843 VRVEKRLTEEGLDAK
+843 VKVENRLAAEKLDAK

-870 AKEEISKKVAEILK
+870 AAETCAERVAEILK
-884 FEMENAVSMSVP
+884 FEMENAAKLSVP
-896 MKVDVGIGKTWLL
+896 MEADVGIGKTWLL

>member
-1 MDGGA
+1 M
-6 KPASLFLPP
+6 
-15 AAFRQLYSQG
+15 
-25 EGLRC
+25 
-30 NIKYNLFKE
+30 
-39 RCIPLKILAVDSNS
+39 KILAVDSNS

-75 VYGFLSILLTAISET
+75 IYGFLSILLTAISET
-90 KPDALVFAFDEH
+90 KPDAVVFAFDVH
-102 APTFRHEFYPEYK
+102 APTFRHEFYKEYK

-123 ELIDQFPVIKELLG
+123 ELIDQFPVMKELLG
-137 YLGYPVISVAGW
+137 YLGYPVIAIEGF
-149 EADDILGTISRI
+149 EADDILGTVSRL
-161 CEEKG
+161 CEEQG
-166 EDCVIST
+166 WDCVIST

-183 EHTAVRLSSTKMGAP
+183 EKTSVRLATTKMGQP
-198 VSNMMD
+198 VSTMMD
-204 IPAILEKY
+204 IPAVHEKY
-212 GVEPLQLIEVK
+212 GVEPIELIEVK

-228 SSDNI
+228 TSDNI

-247 ISRYKNIDYIYSHFD
+247 IQRYHSVDYIYEHFD

-288 EINRYAPISED
+288 EINRFAPISQN
-299 LSDYLPK
+299 LSDYVLK
-306 EKDEGAAVALLTRLE
+306 NRDEAAAVALLTRLE

-327 RLGLDPTKAPIAEGV
+327 RLGLDPSKAAEIPSESTAPKRKMEV
-342 STEPE
+342 SF
-347 KEIVLSTGDSSAMLK
+347 GDCSDFAG
-362 FEDSEVADILF
+362 FEDSVLTEVLF

-378 DLTVLCLISD
+378 DLTAVCLVSGE
-388 KEAVLIENDG
+388 KAVLIESDG
-398 FFFDAAFAKFLCSKA
+398 FFFDASFAKFLCSKGA
-413 KKRTEDLKFLSRWAK
+413 KRTDDLKFLSRWAE
-428 NHGTEVKNCVMDTS
+428 NHGATVQNCVMDSS

-448 NVSGDDYSTERLGSL
+448 NVSGDDYSTGRLASL
-463 YHAKGASLKKDF
+463 YHAESFELC
-475 GEAGEHAVLE
+475 GETDAHKELLEKAAV
-485 EKIKIFSSLC
+485 FSDLC
-495 EVLRAELKA
+495 EKLRAELKA
-504 QGEEKILDEIE
+504 NGEEKILDEIE
-515 LPLAQ
+515 LPLAKI
-520 VLPLME
+520 LASME

-535 GIKKFGEELSFSIE
+535 GIRSFGDELLSTISE
-549 EKEKLIYELCGEKF
+549 TEQRIYELCGEKF
-563 NILSPKQLGVILF
+563 NILSPKQLGVVLF
-576 EKLNLPAK
+576 EHLGLPAK

-591 STGADVLESI
+591 STSADVLEDL
-601 RTYHPAVD
+601 RTYHPAID

-615 KLTKLRSTYVDG
+615 KLTKLNSTYVEG
-627 LLNALAPDGRVH
+627 LLSALAPDGRVH

-672 RDFFVAKEGYTLVD
+672 RGFFVAKEGYTLID

-697 AHLSKDE
+697 AHLANDE

-761 VTTKEAQ
+761 VSTKEAQ
-768 QYIDS
+768 QYIDN
-773 YLNHYSGVNAYMK
+773 YLAHYSGVDRFMK
-786 ESIEKA
+786 ESIETA
-792 KKCGYAVTEN
+792 KKCGYAVTSY

-843 VRVEKRLTEEGLDAK
+843 VKVENRLAAEKLDAK

-870 AKEEISKKVAEILK
+870 AAETCAERVAEILK
-884 FEMENAVSMSVP
+884 FEMENAAKLSVP
-896 MKVDVGIGKTWLL
+896 MEADVGIGKTWLL

>member
-1 MDGGA
+1 M
-6 KPASLFLPP
+6 
-15 AAFRQLYSQG
+15 
-25 EGLRC
+25 
-30 NIKYNLFKE
+30 
-39 RCIPLKILAVDSNS
+39 KILAVDSNS

-75 VYGFLSILLTAISET
+75 IYGFLSILLTAISET
-90 KPDALVFAFDEH
+90 KPDAIVFAFDVH
-102 APTFRHEFYPEYK
+102 APTFRHEFYKEYK

-123 ELIDQFPVIKELLG
+123 ELIDQFPVMKELLG
-137 YLGYPVISVAGW
+137 YLGYPVIAIEGW

-161 CEEKG
+161 CEENG
-166 EDCVIST
+166 AECVIST

-183 EHTAVRLSSTKMGAP
+183 EKTSVRLATTKMGQP
-198 VSNMMD
+198 VSTMMD
-204 IPAILEKY
+204 IPAVHEKY
-212 GVEPLQLIEVK
+212 GVEPIELIEVK

-247 ISRYKNIDYIYSHFD
+247 IQRYHSVDYIYEHFD
-262 ELELKPAQRKKLE
+262 ELELKPAQRRKLE

-288 EINRYAPISED
+288 EINRHAPISEN
-299 LSDYLPK
+299 LEDYVLK
-306 EKDEGAAVALLTRLE
+306 NRDEAAAVALLTRLE

-327 RLGLDPTKAPIAEGV
+327 RLGLDPSKIPEAAET
-342 STEPE
+342 STEPKKKLE
-347 KEIVLSTGDSSAMLK
+347 VILGDVSDFK
-362 FEDSEVADILF
+362 DSEDFKPMDFLF

-378 DLTVLCLISD
+378 DITCCCLVNGGY
-388 KEAVLIENDG
+388 AVLIENDG
-398 FFFDAAFAKFLCSKA
+398 FFFDAALAKFLCSETE
-413 KKRTEDLKFLSRWAK
+413 KRTDDLKFLCRWAE
-428 NHGTEVKNCVMDTS
+428 NHGSEVKNCSMDTS

-448 NVSGDDYSTERLGSL
+448 NVSGDDYSAGRLGSL
-463 YHAKGASLKKDF
+463 YHAQSDILSGNSEDIRAHSGILEKA
-475 GEAGEHAVLE
+475 AV
-485 EKIKIFSSLC
+485 FSDLC
-495 EVLRAELKA
+495 EKLRAELKA
-504 QGEEKILDEIE
+504 NGEEKILDEIE
-515 LPLAQ
+515 LPLAKI
-520 VLPLME
+520 LASME

-535 GIKKFGEELSFSIE
+535 GIRTFGDELLSTISETEER
-549 EKEKLIYELCGEKF
+549 IYELCGEKF
-563 NILSPKQLGVILF
+563 NILSPKQLGVVLF
-576 EKLNLPAK
+576 EHLGLPAK

-591 STGADVLESI
+591 STSADVLEDL
-601 RTYHPAVD
+601 RTYHPAID

-615 KLTKLRSTYVDG
+615 KLTKLNSTYVEG

-665 TELGSKM
+665 TELGAKM
-672 RDFFVAKEGYTLVD
+672 RGFFVAKEGYTLID

-697 AHLSKDE
+697 AHLSGDE

-761 VTTKEAQ
+761 VSTKEAQ

-773 YLNHYSGVNAYMK
+773 YLNHYSGVDRFMK
-786 ESIEKA
+786 ESIETA
-792 KKCGYAVTEN
+792 KKCGYAVTSY

-819 AFGER
+819 SFGER

-843 VRVEKRLTEEGLDAK
+843 VKVENRLAAEKLDAK

-870 AKEEISKKVAEILK
+870 ANENCAEKVAEILK
-884 FEMENAVSMSVP
+884 YEMENAAKLSVP
-896 MKVDVGIGKTWLL
+896 MEVDVGTGKTWLL

>member
-1 MDGGA
+1 M
-6 KPASLFLPP
+6 
-15 AAFRQLYSQG
+15 
-25 EGLRC
+25 
-30 NIKYNLFKE
+30 
-39 RCIPLKILAVDSNS
+39 KILAVDSNS

-75 VYGFLSILLTAISET
+75 VYGFLSILLTAVSET
-90 KPDALVFAFDEH
+90 KPDAIVFAFDVH
-102 APTFRHEFYPEYK
+102 APTFRHEFYQEYK

-137 YLGYPVISVAGW
+137 YLGYPVIAIDGW

-161 CEEKG
+161 CEEQG
-166 EDCVIST
+166 ADCVIST

-183 EHTAVRLSSTKMGAP
+183 EHTVVRLATTKMGAP
-198 VSNMMD
+198 VSTMMD
-204 IPAILEKY
+204 VDAVHEKY
-212 GVEPLQLIEVK
+212 GVEPIELIEVK

-247 ISRYKNIDYIYSHFD
+247 IQRYHSIDHIYAHFD
-262 ELELKPAQRKKLE
+262 ELVLKPAQRKKLE
-275 EGKDSAYLSRRLG
+275 EGKDLAYLSRRLG
-288 EINRYAPISED
+288 EINRHAPISEN

-306 EKDEGAAVALLTRLE
+306 ERDDASAVSLLSRLE

-327 RLGLDPTKAPIAEGV
+327 RLGLDASKAPV
-342 STEPE
+342 SDEM
-347 KEIVLSTGDSSAMLK
+347 STAPRKKMEVILGDTSDFGGFGENQTL
-362 FEDSEVADILF
+362 DLLF

-378 DLTVLCLISD
+378 DITACCLVFGE
-388 KEAVLIENDG
+388 KAVLIENDG
-398 FFFDAAFAKFLCSKA
+398 FFFDAALANFLCSGAA
-413 KKRTEDLKFLSRWAK
+413 KSTDDLKFLSRWAE
-428 NHGTEVKNCVMDTS
+428 NHGSSVMNCVMDSS

-448 NVSGDDYSTERLGSL
+448 NVSGDDYSTGRLASL
-463 YHAKGASLKKDF
+463 YHAESYELFGDAAETDAHKELLEKAAVFPDLCKK
-475 GEAGEHAVLE
+475 
-485 EKIKIFSSLC
+485 
-495 EVLRAELKA
+495 LRAELIEH
-504 QGEEKILDEIE
+504 GEEKILDEIE
-515 LPLAQ
+515 IPLAKI
-520 VLPLME
+520 LASME

-535 GIKKFGEELSFSIE
+535 GIRDFGKELSSTIAETE
-549 EKEKLIYELCGEKF
+549 ERIYELCGEKF
-563 NILSPKQLGVILF
+563 NILSPKQLGVVLF
-576 EKLNLPAK
+576 EHLGLPAK

-591 STGADVLESI
+591 STNADVLDDL
-601 RTYHPAVD
+601 RKYHPAID

-665 TELGSKM
+665 TELGSRM
-672 RDFFVAKEGYTLVD
+672 RGFFVAKEGYILVD

-697 AHLSKDE
+697 AHLSGDE

-761 VTTKEAQ
+761 VSTKEAQ

-773 YLNHYSGVNAYMK
+773 YLSHYSGVDRFMK
-786 ESIEKA
+786 ESIEAA
-792 KKCGYAVTEN
+792 KKCGYAVTSY

-819 AFGER
+819 SFGER

-843 VRVEKRLTEEGLDAK
+843 VRVEKRLASENLDAK

-870 AKEEISKKVAEILK
+870 ANENCAEKVGEILR
-884 FEMENAVSMSVP
+884 FEMENAANLSVP
-896 MKVDVGIGKTWLL
+896 LEADVGIGKTWLL

>member
-1 MDGGA
+1 M
-6 KPASLFLPP
+6 
-15 AAFRQLYSQG
+15 
-25 EGLRC
+25 
-30 NIKYNLFKE
+30 
-39 RCIPLKILAVDSNS
+39 KILAVDSNS

-75 VYGFLSILLTAISET
+75 IYGFLSILLTAVSET
-90 KPDALVFAFDEH
+90 KPDAIVFAFDVH
-102 APTFRHEFYPEYK
+102 APTFRHEFYKEYK

-123 ELIDQFPVIKELLG
+123 ELIDQFPVMKELLG
-137 YLGYPVISVAGW
+137 YLGYPVIAIEGW
-149 EADDILGTISRI
+149 EADDILGTVSRI
-161 CEEKG
+161 CEEQG
-166 EDCVIST
+166 AECVIST

-183 EHTAVRLSSTKMGAP
+183 ERTSVRLATTKMGQP
-198 VSNMMD
+198 VSTMMD
-204 IPAILEKY
+204 IPAVHEKY
-212 GVEPLQLIEVK
+212 GVEPLELIEVK

-228 SSDNI
+228 TSDNI

-247 ISRYKNIDYIYSHFD
+247 IQRYHSVDYIYEHFD
-262 ELELKPAQRKKLE
+262 ELELKPAQRRKLS

-288 EINRYAPISED
+288 EINRFAPISEN
-299 LSDYLPK
+299 LEDYMLK
-306 EKDEGAAVALLTRLE
+306 NRNEAAAVALLSKLE

-327 RLGLDPTKAPIAEGV
+327 RLGLDAAKI
-342 STEPE
+342 PE
-347 KEIVLSTGDSSAMLK
+347 KAEESSAPKKKLEVFAGDISDFK
-362 FEDSEVADILF
+362 GPEDCEHVEVLF
-373 ESEGD
+373 ENEGD
-378 DLTVLCLISD
+378 DITCCCLISGED
-388 KEAVLIENDG
+388 AVLIENEG
-398 FFFDAAFAKFLCSKA
+398 FFFDAALAEFLCSKA
-413 KKRTEDLKFLSRWAK
+413 EKRTDDLKFLSRWAE
-428 NHGTEVKNCVMDTS
+428 NHGSSVKNCVMDTS

-448 NVSGDDYSTERLGSL
+448 NVSGDDYSAGRLAAL
-463 YHAKGASLKKDF
+463 YHAESRELSGKTEDIGAHKDIL
-475 GEAGEHAVLE
+475 EKAAV
-485 EKIKIFSSLC
+485 FSNLC
-495 EVLRAELKA
+495 EKLRAELKNH
-504 QGEEKILDEIE
+504 GEEKILDEIE
-515 LPLAQ
+515 LPLAKI
-520 VLPLME
+520 LASME

-535 GIKKFGEELSFSIE
+535 GIRSFGDELLSTISE
-549 EKEKLIYELCGEKF
+549 TEQRIYDLCGEKF
-563 NILSPKQLGVILF
+563 NILSPKQLGVVLF
-576 EKLNLPAK
+576 EHLGLPAK

-591 STGADVLESI
+591 STNADVLEDL
-601 RTYHPAVD
+601 RTYHPAID

-615 KLTKLRSTYVDG
+615 KLTKLNSTYVEG

-665 TELGSKM
+665 TELGAKM
-672 RDFFVAKEGYTLVD
+672 RGFFTAKEGYTLVD

-697 AHLSKDE
+697 AHLSGDE
-704 NMISAFTGGTDIHTQ
+704 NMISAFTGGTDVHTQ
-719 TAAQVF
+719 TASQVF

-761 VTTKEAQ
+761 VSTKEAQ

-773 YLNHYSGVNAYMK
+773 YLSHYSGVDRFMK
-786 ESIEKA
+786 ESIETA
-792 KKCGYAVTEN
+792 KKCGYAVTSY

-819 AFGER
+819 SFGER

-843 VRVEKRLTEEGLDAK
+843 VKVENRLAAEKLDAK

-870 AKEEISKKVAEILK
+870 ANENCAERAAEILK
-884 FEMENAVSMSVP
+884 FEMENAAKLSVP
-896 MKVDVGIGKTWLL
+896 MEVSVGTGKTWLL

>member
-1 MDGGA
+1 M
-6 KPASLFLPP
+6 
-15 AAFRQLYSQG
+15 
-25 EGLRC
+25 
-30 NIKYNLFKE
+30 
-39 RCIPLKILAVDSNS
+39 KILAVDSNS

-75 VYGFLSILLTAISET
+75 IYGFLSILLTAISET
-90 KPDALVFAFDEH
+90 KPDAIVFAFDVH
-102 APTFRHEFYPEYK
+102 APTFRHEFYKEYK

-123 ELIDQFPVIKELLG
+123 ELIDQFPVMKELLG
-137 YLGYPVISVAGW
+137 YLGYPVIAIEGF
-149 EADDILGTISRI
+149 EADDILGTVSRL
-161 CEEKG
+161 CEEQG
-166 EDCVIST
+166 WDCVIST

-183 EHTAVRLSSTKMGAP
+183 EKTSVRLATTKMGAP
-198 VSNMMD
+198 VSTMMD
-204 IPAILEKY
+204 IPAVHEKY
-212 GVEPLQLIEVK
+212 GVEPIELIEVK

-228 SSDNI
+228 TSDNI

-247 ISRYKNIDYIYSHFD
+247 IQRYHSVDYIYEHFD

-288 EINRYAPISED
+288 EINRFAPISQN
-299 LSDYLPK
+299 LSDYMLK
-306 EKDEGAAVALLTRLE
+306 NRDEAAAVALLTRLE

-327 RLGLDPTKAPIAEGV
+327 RLGLDPSKAAEIPSESTAPKRKMEV
-342 STEPE
+342 SF
-347 KEIVLSTGDSSAMLK
+347 GDCSDFAG
-362 FEDSEVADILF
+362 FEDSVLTEVLF

-378 DLTVLCLISD
+378 DLTAVCLVSGE
-388 KEAVLIENDG
+388 KAVLIENDG
-398 FFFDAAFAKFLCSKA
+398 FFFDASFAKFLCSKGA
-413 KKRTEDLKFLSRWAK
+413 KRTDDLKFLSRWAE
-428 NHGTEVKNCVMDTS
+428 NHGATVQNCVMDSS

-448 NVSGDDYSTERLGSL
+448 NVSGDDYSTGRLATL
-463 YHAKGASLKKDF
+463 YHAESFELCGESDAHKDLL
-475 GEAGEHAVLE
+475 EKAAV
-485 EKIKIFSSLC
+485 FSDLC
-495 EVLRAELKA
+495 EKLRAELKA
-504 QGEEKILDEIE
+504 NGEEKILDEIE
-515 LPLAQ
+515 LPLAKI
-520 VLPLME
+520 LASME

-535 GIKKFGEELSFSIE
+535 GIRSFGDELLSTISE
-549 EKEKLIYELCGEKF
+549 TEQRIYELCGEKF
-563 NILSPKQLGVILF
+563 NILSPKQLGVVLF
-576 EKLNLPAK
+576 EHLGLPAK

-591 STGADVLESI
+591 STSADVLEDL
-601 RTYHPAVD
+601 RTYHPAID

-615 KLTKLRSTYVDG
+615 KLTKLNSTYVEG

-672 RDFFVAKEGYTLVD
+672 RGFFVAKEGYTLID

-697 AHLSKDE
+697 AHLANDE

-761 VTTKEAQ
+761 VSTKEAQ
-768 QYIDS
+768 QYIDN
-773 YLNHYSGVNAYMK
+773 YLAHYSGVDRFMK
-786 ESIEKA
+786 ESIETA
-792 KKCGYAVTEN
+792 KKCGYAVTSY

-843 VRVEKRLTEEGLDAK
+843 VKVENRLAAEKLDAK

-870 AKEEISKKVAEILK
+870 AAETCAERVAEILK
-884 FEMENAVSMSVP
+884 FEMENAAKLSVP
-896 MKVDVGIGKTWLL
+896 MEADVGIGKTWLL

>member
-1 MDGGA
+1 M
-6 KPASLFLPP
+6 
-15 AAFRQLYSQG
+15 
-25 EGLRC
+25 
-30 NIKYNLFKE
+30 
-39 RCIPLKILAVDSNS
+39 KILAVDSNS

-75 VYGFLSILLTAISET
+75 IYGFLSILLTAISET
-90 KPDALVFAFDEH
+90 KPDAIVFAFDVH
-102 APTFRHEFYPEYK
+102 APTFRHEFYKEYK

-123 ELIDQFPVIKELLG
+123 ELIDQFPVMKELLG
-137 YLGYPVISVAGW
+137 YLGYPVLAIESW
-149 EADDILGTISRI
+149 EADDILGTISRL
-161 CEEKG
+161 CEEQG
-166 EDCVIST
+166 AECVIST

-183 EHTAVRLSSTKMGAP
+183 EHTSVRLATTKMGAP
-198 VSNMMD
+198 VSTMMD
-204 IPAILEKY
+204 IPAVHEKY
-212 GVEPLQLIEVK
+212 GVEPLELIEVK

-247 ISRYKNIDYIYSHFD
+247 IQRYHSIDYIYEHFD

-288 EINRYAPISED
+288 EINRFAPISGNLED
-299 LSDYLPK
+299 YMLK
-306 EKDEGAAVALLTRLE
+306 NRDEAAAVALLTRLE

-327 RLGLDPTKAPIAEGV
+327 RLGLDPSKAAEIPSV
-342 STEPE
+342 TAAPK
-347 KEIVLSTGDSSAMLK
+347 KEMEAIFGDCSDLGE
-362 FEDSEVADILF
+362 FEDSVLTEVLF
-373 ESEGD
+373 ENEGD
-378 DLTVLCLISD
+378 DLTAVCLVSGA
-388 KEAVLIENDG
+388 KAVLVENDG
-398 FFFDAAFAKFLCSKA
+398 FFFDASFAKFLCSKG
-413 KKRTEDLKFLSRWAK
+413 KKRTDDLKFLSRWAE
-428 NHGTEVKNCVMDTS
+428 NHGVTVENCVMDSS

-448 NVSGDDYSTERLGSL
+448 NVSGDDYSVGRLAAL
-463 YHAKGASLKKDF
+463 YHAEGFELC
-475 GEAGEHAVLE
+475 GETDAHKELLEKAAV
-485 EKIKIFSSLC
+485 FSDLC
-495 EVLRAELKA
+495 EKLRAELHNL
-504 QGEEKILDEIE
+504 GEEKILDEIE
-515 LPLAQ
+515 LPLAKI
-520 VLPLME
+520 LASME

-535 GIKKFGEELSFSIE
+535 GIRSFGGELMSTISE
-549 EKEKLIYELCGEKF
+549 TEQRIYQLCGEEF
-563 NILSPKQLGVILF
+563 NILSPKQLGVVLF
-576 EKLNLPAK
+576 EHLGLPAK

-591 STGADVLESI
+591 STSADVLEDL
-601 RTYHPAVD
+601 RTYHPVID

-615 KLTKLRSTYVDG
+615 KLTKLNSTYVEG
-627 LLNALAPDGRVH
+627 LLNALAPDGRIH

-665 TELGSKM
+665 TELGSRM
-672 RDFFVAKEGYTLVD
+672 RGFFVAKEGYTLID

-697 AHLSKDE
+697 AHLANDE

-761 VTTKEAQ
+761 VSTKEAQ

-773 YLNHYSGVNAYMK
+773 YLSHYSGVDRFMK
-786 ESIEKA
+786 ESIETA
-792 KKCGYAVTEN
+792 KKCGFAVTSY

-819 AFGER
+819 SFGER

-843 VRVEKRLTEEGLDAK
+843 VKVENRLAAEKLDAK

-870 AKEEISKKVAEILK
+870 ANENCAEKVAEILK
-884 FEMENAVSMSVP
+884 FEMENAAKLSVP
-896 MKVDVGIGKTWLL
+896 MEADVGIGKTWLL

>member
-1 MDGGA
+1 M
-6 KPASLFLPP
+6 
-15 AAFRQLYSQG
+15 
-25 EGLRC
+25 
-30 NIKYNLFKE
+30 
-39 RCIPLKILAVDSNS
+39 KILAVDSNS

-75 VYGFLSILLTAISET
+75 IYGFLSILLTAISET
-90 KPDALVFAFDEH
+90 KPDTIVFAFDVH
-102 APTFRHEFYPEYK
+102 APTFRHEFYKEYK
-115 AGRHATPQ
+115 AGRHATPK

-137 YLGYPVISVAGW
+137 YLGYPIIAIESW

-161 CEEKG
+161 CEEQG
-166 EDCVIST
+166 ASCVIST

-183 EHTAVRLSSTKMGAP
+183 EHTSVRLSTTKMGAP
-198 VSNMMD
+198 VSTMMD
-204 IPAILEKY
+204 VPAVFEKY
-212 GVEPLQLIEVK
+212 GVEPKELIEVK

-247 ISRYKNIDYIYSHFD
+247 IQRYKSVDYIYEHFD

-288 EINRYAPISED
+288 EINRFAPISEN
-299 LSDYLPK
+299 LADYLPK
-306 EKDEGAAVALLTRLE
+306 ERNEAAAVALLSKLE

-327 RLGLDPTKAPIAEGV
+327 RLGLDPSKVPKASGEKAAPKRETDV
-342 STEPE
+342 SLGECSDFE
-347 KEIVLSTGDSSAMLK
+347 HFENCVLTD
-362 FEDSEVADILF
+362 VLF
-373 ESEGD
+373 EAEGD
-378 DLTVLCLISD
+378 DLTAVCLASGE
-388 KEAVLIENDG
+388 KAVLVENDG
-398 FFFDAAFAKFLCSKA
+398 FFFDAAFAKFLCSNCE
-413 KKRTEDLKFLSRWAK
+413 KRTDDLKFLSRWAEI
-428 NHGTEVKNCVMDTS
+428 HGAEVKNCVMDSS
-442 LAGYIL
+442 LSGYIL
-448 NVSGDDYSTERLGSL
+448 NVSGDDYSVGRLASL
-463 YHAKGASLKKDF
+463 YGAESSVLKGETCAHKELFEKAAVF
-475 GEAGEHAVLE
+475 GD
-485 EKIKIFSSLC
+485 LC
-495 EVLRAELKA
+495 EKLRTELKNC
-504 QGEEKILDEIE
+504 GEEKILDEIE
-515 LPLAQ
+515 LPLAKI
-520 VLPLME
+520 LASME

-535 GIKKFGEELSFSIE
+535 GIRNFGDELLSTIE
-549 EKEKLIYELCGEKF
+549 ETEQRIYGLCGEKF
-563 NILSPKQLGVILF
+563 NILSPKQLGTVLF
-576 EKLNLPAK
+576 EHLGLPAK

-591 STGADVLESI
+591 STGADVLEDL
-601 RTYHPAVD
+601 RTYHPAID

-615 KLTKLRSTYVDG
+615 KLTKLNSTYVEG

-672 RDFFVAKEGYTLVD
+672 RGFFIAKEGYTLVD

-697 AHLSKDE
+697 AHLSGDE
-704 NMISAFTGGTDIHTQ
+704 NMISAFTGGTDVHTQ
-719 TAAQVF
+719 TASQVF

-737 SSAKAVNFGI
+737 SRAKAVNFGI

-761 VTTKEAQ
+761 VSTKEAQ

-773 YLNHYSGVNAYMK
+773 YLSHYSGVDRFMK
-786 ESIEKA
+786 ESIESA
-792 KKCGYAVTEN
+792 KKCGYAVTSY

-819 AFGER
+819 SFGER

-843 VRVEKRLTEEGLDAK
+843 VKVENRLAAEKLDAK

-870 AKEEISKKVAEILK
+870 ANENCAEKVAEILK
-884 FEMENAVSMSVP
+884 FEMENAAKLSVP
-896 MKVDVGIGKTWLL
+896 LEADVGIGKTWLL

>member
-1 MDGGA
+1 M
-6 KPASLFLPP
+6 
-15 AAFRQLYSQG
+15 
-25 EGLRC
+25 
-30 NIKYNLFKE
+30 
-39 RCIPLKILAVDSNS
+39 KILAVDSNS

-75 VYGFLSILLTAISET
+75 VYGFLSILLTAIAET
-90 KPDALVFAFDEH
+90 KPDALVFAFDVH
-102 APTFRHEFYPEYK
+102 APTFRHKFYEEYK

-123 ELIDQFPVIKELLG
+123 ELIDQFPVMKELLG
-137 YLGYPVISVAGW
+137 YLGYPVIAIEGW
-149 EADDILGTISRI
+149 EADDILGTVSRI
-161 CEEKG
+161 CEEQG
-166 EDCVIST
+166 AECIIST

-183 EHTAVRLSSTKMGAP
+183 EHTKVRLSTTKMGAP
-198 VSNMMD
+198 VSTLMD
-204 IPAILEKY
+204 VPAVHEKY
-212 GVEPLQLIEVK
+212 GVEPLELIEVK

-233 PGVPGIGEKTALDL
+233 PGVPGIGEKNALDL
-247 ISRYKNIDYIYSHFD
+247 IQRYHSIEYIYEHFD
-262 ELELKPAQRKKLE
+262 ELVLKPAQRKKLE
-275 EGKDSAYLSRRLG
+275 EGKELAFLSRRLG
-288 EINRYAPISED
+288 EINRHAPISEN

-306 EKDEGAAVALLTRLE
+306 ERDEASAAALLSRLE

-327 RLGLDPTKAPIAEGV
+327 RLGLDPSKIPEAEET
-342 STEPE
+342 STEPRKKLE
-347 KEIVLSTGDSSAMLK
+347 VILGDVSDFK
-362 FEDSEVADILF
+362 NYKDSEPMDILF

-378 DLTVLCLISD
+378 DLTSICLINGGI
-388 KEAVLIENDG
+388 AVLIENDG
-398 FFFDAAFAKFLCSKA
+398 FFFDAALANFLCSDI
-413 KKRTEDLKFLSRWAK
+413 KKRTDDLKFLSRWAE
-428 NHGTEVKNCVMDTS
+428 NHQSEVKNCVMDSS

-448 NVSGDDYSTERLGSL
+448 NVSGDDYSVGRLASL
-463 YHAKGASLKKDF
+463 YHAQSDVLSGNTDEIRAHSELLEKA
-475 GEAGEHAVLE
+475 AV
-485 EKIKIFSSLC
+485 FPDLC
-495 EVLRAELKA
+495 EKLRSELEKL
-504 QGEEKILDEIE
+504 GEEKILDEIE
-515 LPLAQ
+515 LPLAKI
-520 VLPLME
+520 LASME

-535 GIKKFGEELSFSIE
+535 GIRAFGDELLSTI
-549 EKEKLIYELCGEKF
+549 KETEQRIYELCGEEF
-563 NILSPKQLGVILF
+563 NILSPKQLGTVLF
-576 EKLNLPAK
+576 EHLGLPAK

-591 STGADVLESI
+591 STNADVLEDL
-601 RTYHPAVD
+601 RKYHPAID

-615 KLTKLRSTYVDG
+615 KLTKLNSTYVEG
-627 LLNALAPDGRVH
+627 LLNALAPDGRIH

-665 TELGSKM
+665 TELGARM
-672 RDFFVAKEGYTLVD
+672 RGFFIAKEGYTLID

-697 AHLSKDE
+697 AHLSGDE

-725 GVPEDYVTSQMR
+725 GVPEDYVTSSMR

-773 YLNHYSGVNAYMK
+773 YLSHYSGVDRFMK
-786 ESIEKA
+786 ESIETA
-792 KKCGYAVTEN
+792 KKCGFAVTSY

-843 VRVEKRLTEEGLDAK
+843 VKVENRLAAEGLDAK
-858 LIMQVHDELIVE
+858 LIMQVHDELIIE
-870 AKEEISKKVAEILK
+870 AKEDCAEKAAEILK
-884 FEMENAVSMSVP
+884 FEMENAAKLSVP
-896 MKVDVGIGKTWLL
+896 MEVDVGIGKTWLL

>member
-1 MDGGA
+1 M
-6 KPASLFLPP
+6 
-15 AAFRQLYSQG
+15 
-25 EGLRC
+25 
-30 NIKYNLFKE
+30 
-39 RCIPLKILAVDSNS
+39 KILAVDSNS

-59 YGIKVLTTKD
+59 YGIKMLTTKD

-75 VYGFLSILLTAISET
+75 IYGFLSILLTAVSEV
-90 KPDALVFAFDEH
+90 KPDAIVFAFDVH
-102 APTFRHEFYPEYK
+102 APTFRHEFYTEYK

-123 ELIDQFPVIKELLG
+123 ELIDQFPVMKELLG
-137 YLGYPVISVAGW
+137 YLGYPVIAIEGW

-161 CEEKG
+161 CEEQG
-166 EDCVIST
+166 ADCVIST

-183 EHTAVRLSSTKMGAP
+183 EHTVVRLATTKMGAP
-198 VSNMMD
+198 VSTMMD
-204 IPAILEKY
+204 TFAVHEKY
-212 GVEPLQLIEVK
+212 GVEPLDLIEVK

-247 ISRYKNIDYIYSHFD
+247 IQRYKSVDYIYAHFD
-262 ELELKPAQRKKLE
+262 ELVLKPAQRKKLD
-275 EGKDSAYLSRRLG
+275 EGRDMAYLSRRLG
-288 EINRYAPISED
+288 EINRHAPISEN
-299 LSDYLPK
+299 LEDYMPK
-306 EKDEGAAVALLTRLE
+306 NRDEAAACALLAKLE

-327 RLGLDPTKAPIAEGV
+327 RLGLDPSKIPEQEETSTAPKKTMEVI
-342 STEPE
+342 
-347 KEIVLSTGDSSAMLK
+347 LGDNSDFSADEN
-362 FEDSEVADILF
+362 FAPYDVLF

-378 DLTVLCLISD
+378 DITCVCLVF
-388 KEAVLIENDG
+388 KGYAVLIENDG
-398 FFFDAAFAKFLCSKA
+398 LFFEAALANFLCSNVE
-413 KKRTEDLKFLSRWAK
+413 KRTDDLKFLCRWAE
-428 NHGTEVKNCVMDTS
+428 NHDAKVKNCTMDTS

-448 NVSGDDYSTERLGSL
+448 NVSGDDYTTERLAAL
-463 YHAKGASLKKDF
+463 YHAEGCVLNDEYHLYPKLLEKA
-475 GEAGEHAVLE
+475 AV
-485 EKIKIFSSLC
+485 FPDLC
-495 EVLRAELKA
+495 EKLRTELKSH
-504 QGEEKILDEIE
+504 GEEKILDEIE
-515 LPLAQ
+515 LPLAKI
-520 VLPLME
+520 LASME

-535 GIKKFGEELSFSIE
+535 GIRSFGDELLSTI
-549 EKEKLIYELCGEKF
+549 KETEQRIYQLCGEEF
-563 NILSPKQLGVILF
+563 NILSPKQLGVVLF
-576 EKLNLPAK
+576 EHLGLPAK

-591 STGADVLESI
+591 STSADVLEDL
-601 RTYHPAVD
+601 RTYHPAID

-615 KLTKLRSTYVDG
+615 KLTKLNSTYVDG

-665 TELGSKM
+665 TELGSRM
-672 RDFFVAKEGYTLVD
+672 RGFFVAKEGYTLVD

-697 AHLSKDE
+697 AHLSGDE

-737 SSAKAVNFGI
+737 SRAKAVNFGI

-761 VTTKEAQ
+761 VPTKEAQ

-773 YLNHYSGVNAYMK
+773 YLSHYSGVDRFMK
-786 ESIEKA
+786 ESIETA
-792 KKCGYAVTEN
+792 KKCGYAVTSY

-819 AFGER
+819 SFGER

-843 VRVEKRLTEEGLDAK
+843 VKVENRLREENLDAK
-858 LIMQVHDELIVE
+858 LIMQVHDELIIE
-870 AKEEISKKVAEILK
+870 ANENCAEKAAEILK
-884 FEMENAVSMSVP
+884 YEMENAAKLSVP
-896 MKVDVGIGKTWLL
+896 MEVDVGIGKTWLL

>member
-1 MDGGA
+1 M
-6 KPASLFLPP
+6 
-15 AAFRQLYSQG
+15 
-25 EGLRC
+25 
-30 NIKYNLFKE
+30 
-39 RCIPLKILAVDSNS
+39 KILAVDSNS

-75 VYGFLSILLTAISET
+75 VYGFLSILLTSVAET
-90 KPDALVFAFDEH
+90 KPDAIVFAFDVH

-137 YLGYPVISVAGW
+137 YLGYPVIAIEGW

-161 CEEKG
+161 CEEQG
-166 EDCVIST
+166 ADCVIST

-183 EHTAVRLSSTKMGAP
+183 EHTSVRLATTKMGAP
-198 VSNMMD
+198 VATMMD
-204 IPAILEKY
+204 IPAVHEKY
-212 GVEPLQLIEVK
+212 GVEPIELIEVK

-247 ISRYKNIDYIYSHFD
+247 ISKYHSVDYIYEHFD
-262 ELELKPAQRKKLE
+262 EVELKPAQRKKLD
-275 EGKDSAYLSRRLG
+275 EGKDMAYLSRRLG
-288 EINRYAPISED
+288 EINRFAPISEN
-299 LSDYLPK
+299 LSDYMPK
-306 EKDEGAAVALLTRLE
+306 AKDEGAAVALLTKLE

-327 RLGLDPTKAPIAEGV
+327 RLGLDASKISEKAEEEAVPKKEMEL
-342 STEPE
+342 SFEPCS
-347 KEIVLSTGDSSAMLK
+347 ILSEY
-362 FEDSEVADILF
+362 EDSVLTDILF
-373 ESEGD
+373 DAEGD
-378 DLTVLCLISD
+378 DLTAVCIIRGE
-388 KEAVLIENDG
+388 KAVLIENDG
-398 FFFDAAFAKFLCSKA
+398 FFFDASFAKFLCSDVI
-413 KKRTEDLKFLSRWAK
+413 KRTDDLKFLSRWAE
-428 NHGTEVKNCVMDTS
+428 NHGAEVKNCVMDSS

-448 NVSGDDYSTERLGSL
+448 NVSGDDYSVSRLASL
-463 YHAKGASLKKDF
+463 YHAQGFVLSEKSEEYQELLDKASVFPDLCDKLRKELIHH
-475 GEAGEHAVLE
+475 GED
-485 EKIKIFSSLC
+485 
-495 EVLRAELKA
+495 
-504 QGEEKILDEIE
+504 KILDEIE
-515 LPLAQ
+515 IPLSKILAS
-520 VLPLME
+520 ME

-535 GIKKFGEELSFSIE
+535 GIRAFGEELSVTIAE
-549 EKEKLIYELCGEKF
+549 TEKRIYELCGEEF
-563 NILSPKQLGVILF
+563 NILSPKQLGVVLF
-576 EKLNLPAK
+576 EHLGLPTK

-591 STGADVLESI
+591 STSADVLEDI
-601 RTYHPAVD
+601 RKYHPAVD

-627 LLNALAPDGRVH
+627 LLNALAPDGRIH

-672 RDFFVAKEGYTLVD
+672 RGFFVAKEGYTLVD

-697 AHLSKDE
+697 AHLANDE
-704 NMISAFTGGTDIHTQ
+704 NMISAFTGGTDVHTQ
-719 TAAQVF
+719 TASQVF
-725 GVPEDYVTSQMR
+725 GVPEDFVTSQMR
-737 SSAKAVNFGI
+737 SRAKAVNFGI

-761 VTTKEAQ
+761 VSTKEAQ

-773 YLNHYSGVNAYMK
+773 YLSHYSGVDRFMK
-786 ESIEKA
+786 ESIENA
-792 KKCGYAVTEN
+792 KKCGFAVTSY

-819 AFGER
+819 SFGER

-843 VRVEKRLTEEGLDAK
+843 VRVENRLIKEGLDAK

-870 AKEEISKKVAEILK
+870 ANKNCAEKVAEILK
-884 FEMENAVSMSVP
+884 YEMENAAKLSVP
-896 MKVDVGIGKTWLL
+896 LLAEVGIGENWLL